1 MKKFL
6 SLLLT
11 LCLLLGVLPSQALAY
26 VGDILPSTGSTVTTE
41 TRADGTLVLQND
53 YIRVT
58 LNKHDGSLTTSPAAT
73 ADSANSIDRQKPY
86 CEFIIYGSYGYGKA
100 HPATL
105 RLKSAEFVDTTPNG
119 TAKAIKAVYDLTVNL
134 SGKSVAATTAVY
146 YELVQLKENE
156 TSADTWGVLTS
167 IDNIKINNNR
177 DDLFGSLTGDMG
189 VIWGYTLD
197 GFSGMGHANA
207 TDGPA
212 IKMSRTVYNQDKQA
226 EISTECSVLTSKVEN
241 LDTWQSFPQGGDWC
255 YNYITE
261 VYVDGYAWANP
272 FVGLSG
278 YYENKTIKAYLP
290 DTVSVTPGSN
300 PNSTRV
306 ECRNDIG
313 YYFSDGE
320 DYPNSQ
326 RFLWGFRNLAKGAE
340 DVPSEPDKV
349 DISINAQRLAAFAN
363 GNGGVTVE
371 YVADDAA
378 LDVLKQQYGNP
389 IAIISGEYESKNG
402 TDFTFT
408 GGAALLSPSVT
419 ATWDKSNGK
428 LIIKKDGT
436 IEHSGLSLNAPSF
449 KFYQPNSGSGKD
461 LEIKLTQ
468 DGFSFEID
476 PEKNDAV
483 IYVDIPYA
491 TAKLENAAAD
501 AAGNLVFSG
510 EIGFQTVFEGA
521 AFTLEEL
528 GYGLNEKNEFTVN
541 GVHATG
547 EFDTA
552 KTLSLELA
560 KVEGE
565 VNTFKG
571 EERYAFSLELNA
583 FDLFETEAELAL
595 ERASNGGLL
604 PDELWFYV
612 KASPGIV
619 LVPPV
624 PVGQLNGGGAG
635 FKDLAATVN
644 GDYFAIPPI
653 KLRGALT
660 GRYLHLIEGTGN
672 VVIGPSEISLKATDV
687 GLVGAGEATQIIDS
701 FGYTLKLNGQERTYE
716 GTNYKGIYFAG
727 SEELALALPSKAL
740 NVIALDSAIELGA
753 FGGVNDKKENLYLG
767 IGANGTVIGTLQFPN
782 NFFIPCL
789 RGKALSRTDVELILG
804 GQTVIPIKG
813 VSVDEGMK
821 QAFGNIDVYL
831 GAMTQTTNWLY
842 DVRAWVIIP
851 NIIETNFR
859 MGEGWDIEGTLF
871 SKLDTW
877 DWTEHGVEPV
887 VQAMSLEDSEDTV
900 LMSSPSPTEQAASL
914 EAVGESTPTSNTNS
928 TEPAASLED
937 TGESVPANSTNST
950 EQTAPMEDAGESAPA
965 NSTNS
970 TEQTAPME
978 DAGES
983 VPANSMNSTEPAAS
997 LEDTGE
1003 SVPAN
1008 STNSTEQTAPMEDAG
1023 ESVPANS
1030 TNSTEQAASSEDTG
1044 ESVPAN
1050 STNST
1055 EQAASSE
1062 DTGESAP
1069 ANSMNPTVIAV
1080 NAGTDETPYILLA
1093 FDSSITEEQIKGAL
1107 KIKKDSQDIDINWL
1121 GDSTEI
1127 DSNSAINADTD
1138 IIKNNEDG
1146 KEYRVAILRLKEGGS
1161 YQVDTGD
1168 LALQKSESASVTSF
1182 EKLNLTLNNNQVS
1195 GEIKYA
1201 EENTKYVLRTYF
1213 ANAEGGADYLIDEQE
1228 ITNSSSISVNIP
1240 SMGALAPSGE
1250 YYVTSFLMTEKS
1262 VESIDENGE
1271 KETLTGLVAID
1282 HQQFNTQV
1290 SYQNQNQPTAPRTV
1304 TLELAGNEV
1313 MTATWG
1319 AVTDADGYAVTI
1331 YQKDGNDWID
1341 TGFGYDLDKE
1351 TTSIN
1356 MALTVGGEETTKSKN
1371 LSENETYKVGVSAY
1385 KTIEGGK
1392 YYSAETESAEN
1403 GVYLPEYTP
1412 LDMMLSVNGTTCTAD
1427 EHGVY
1432 RAYVD
1437 GKDDV
1442 LTVSCTTENV
1452 TYKVTRMDKTSDNEI
1467 STDSDGAYPIPNF
1480 EGSLMFKIDGISEI
1494 ENSTAKDVTSVFLL
1508 VSVDK
1513 TAPVLTLSDPVFYA
1527 DMTTGAYQITG
1538 TADAGSKIIYGNDGA
1553 SVNAGSDG
1561 TFTIPGTLDENSGV
1575 LSLCAQDSAGNKSTS
1590 RFALITKQNTATEF
1604 IVTFD
1609 GNGGMPSVGS
1619 MTTTNQKLTSL
1630 PSASQSKHS
1639 FDGWY
1644 TEKSGGTKI
1653 TTDTVFH
1660 ADTIVYAHW
1669 TYTGGGGGS
1678 SSGGSSSNDG
1688 EGSVNNDATIIQRPD
1703 VNEPNVP
1710 TTAQSEKVKTD
1721 AKGNVTIT
1729 NPMVSDAIKAAKDD
1743 AKKHGNQ
1750 KNGVAVEVPVEIDK
1764 KLDGVQITLKADA
1777 LDTLVKENVKRFTID
1792 TDRMTDFGFTLDTL
1806 KELNRQT
1813 SGDIILKVKKTTV
1826 SSIEAKATIGNRPVY
1841 DISLWEVKN
1850 GKETKLSNL
1859 NGKTISIAIPYT
1871 PAKNEQTGNLYAVS
1885 VDGNGKPQWITK
1897 SNYDADQKAVI
1908 FELTQPGVYG
1918 VGYDAKMPA
1927 FTDIENH
1934 WAKDNILFVVS
1945 RGLLNGTSET
1955 TFSPNTGMT
1964 RGMFVTALGRLAGV
1978 DPADYQSGKFT
1989 DVKADAYYAPY
2000 VNWAA
2005 KTGIVS
2011 GTTDTTFAPDT
2022 NINREQMAVIM
2033 KNYAV
2038 KLGYTVPKAL
2048 EAVTF
2053 ADNAS
2058 ISSWAKEAVKSMQ
2071 QAGILAGK
2079 TNNRFDPAGTATRAE
2094 VATVLRRFVEIV
2106 IDPQTAN
2113 GWR

>member
-11 LCLLLGVLPSQALAY
+11 LCLLLGILPSQALAY

-197 GFSGMGHANA
+197 AFSGMGHANA

-212 IKMSRTVYNQDKQA
+212 IKMSRTVYNYDEQV
-226 EISTECSVLTSKVEN
+226 EISTESSVLTSKVEN
-241 LDTWQSFPQGGDWC
+241 LDTWQSFSQGTDWC

-261 VYVDGYAWANP
+261 VYVDGYTWANP

-290 DTVSVTPGSN
+290 DTVSVTPGNN

-378 LDVLKQQYGNP
+378 LDALKKQYGNP
-389 IAIISGEYESKNG
+389 VALISGEYESKNG
-402 TDFTFT
+402 AEFTFT

-476 PEKNDAV
+476 PGKNDAV

-491 TAKLENAAAD
+491 TAKLEQATAD

-521 AFTLEEL
+521 SFTLEEL

-571 EERYAFSLELNA
+571 KEKYAFSLELNA
-583 FDLFETEAELAL
+583 FDLFETEAELEL
-595 ERASNGGLL
+595 TRSQKDGSLL
-604 PDELWFYV
+604 PNTLYFYV
-612 KASPGIV
+612 AASPGIP
-619 LVPPV
+619 LIPPV

-635 FKDLAATVN
+635 FSNLADTVN
-644 GDYFAIPPI
+644 GDYFAIPPL
-653 KLRGALT
+653 KLRGTLKGT
-660 GRYLHLIEGTGN
+660 YLHLIEGKGD
-672 VVIGPSEISLKATDV
+672 VVIGPSEISLTASDV
-687 GLVGAGEATQIIDS
+687 GIVGTNASIIDS
-701 FGYTLKLNGQERTYE
+701 FGYSLKLNGQERTYN
-716 GTNYKGIYFAG
+716 GTDYTGIYFVG
-727 SEELALALPSKAL
+727 SEALELDLP
-740 NVIALDSAIELGA
+740 NTEIDVFILDTSIELGA
-753 FGGVNDKKENLYLG
+753 FGGTGTKNDKQHLYLA
-767 IGANGTVIGTLQFPN
+767 IGANAVVKSKVQVPSDVPVIGGWKL
-782 NFFIPCL
+782 
-789 RGKALSRTDVELILG
+789 GSWDVDLIVG
-804 GQTVIPIKG
+804 GQTEFPIKD

-821 QAFGNIDVYL
+821 QAFSNIDVYL
-831 GAMTQTTNWLY
+831 GAMTGVYAGIIDARL
-842 DVRAWVIIP
+842 WVLVP
-851 NIIETNFR
+851 NIVETNFR
-859 MGEGWDIEGTLF
+859 RGGGWDVETKWFGRLPE
-871 SKLDTW
+871 W
-877 DWTEHGVEPV
+877 DWSEKGVEPV
-887 VQAMSLEDSEDTV
+887 AQAMSLEDSEDTV

-937 TGESVPANSTNST
+937 PGESGPAT
-950 EQTAPMEDAGESAPA
+950 
-965 NSTNS
+965 
-970 TEQTAPME
+970 
-978 DAGES
+978 
-983 VPANSMNSTEPAAS
+983 
-997 LEDTGE
+997 
-1003 SVPAN
+1003 

-1044 ESVPAN
+1044 ESAPAN

-1055 EQAASSE
+1055 EI
-1062 DTGESAP
+1062 TVSAD
-1069 ANSMNPTVIAV
+1069 
-1080 NAGTDETPYILLA
+1080 TDETPYILLA
-1093 FDSSITEEQIKGAL
+1093 FENTVTEEQIKNSLSVTKQNSSDKLEIHWVNYDTENSEDGQIDEN
-1107 KIKKDSQDIDINWL
+1107 KDINA
-1121 GDSTEI
+1121 T
-1127 DSNSAINADTD
+1127 TD
-1138 IIKNNEDG
+1138 IIHNKTDNKD
-1146 KEYRVAILRLKEGGS
+1146 YRVAILRLKDAGT
-1161 YQVDTGD
+1161 YQVNTGSLSLDT
-1168 LALQKSESASVTSF
+1168 QKSQGVSIAPF
-1182 EKLNLTLNNNQVS
+1182 EELELTLNNQQVS

-1213 ANAEGGADYLIDEQE
+1213 AKEKGGADYLIDEQE

-1282 HQQFNTQV
+1282 HQQFNTRV
-1290 SYQNQNQPTAPRTV
+1290 SYQNQNQPTAPQTV
-1304 TLELAGNEV
+1304 TLELAGNEI

-1371 LSENETYKVGVSAY
+1371 LSANETYKVGVSAY

-1412 LDMMLSVNGTTCTAD
+1412 LDMMLFVNGTTCTAD

-1480 EGSLMFKIDGISEI
+1480 EGNLMFKIDGISEI

-1513 TAPVLTLSDPVFYA
+1513 TAPMLTLSDPVFYA

-1538 TADAGSKIIYGNDGA
+1538 TADAGSKIIYGDDGA

-1644 TEKSGGTKI
+1644 TEKSGGIKI
-1653 TTDTVFH
+1653 TTDTIFH

-1826 SSIEAKATIGNRPVY
+1826 SSIEAKVTIGNRPVY

-1871 PAKNEQTGNLYAVS
+1871 PTKNEQTGNLYAVS

-1897 SNYDADQKAVI
+1897 SNYNADQKAVI

-2058 ISSWAKEAVKSMQ
+2058 ISSWAKEAVESMQ

-2094 VATVLRRFVEIV
+2094 VATVLWRFVEII

-2113 GWR
+2113 G

>member
-11 LCLLLGVLPSQALAY
+11 LCLLLGILPSQALAY

-197 GFSGMGHANA
+197 AFSGMGHANA

-212 IKMSRTVYNQDKQA
+212 IKMSRTVYNYDEQV
-226 EISTECSVLTSKVEN
+226 EISTESSVLTSKVEN
-241 LDTWQSFPQGGDWC
+241 LDTWQSFSQGTDWC

-261 VYVDGYAWANP
+261 VYVDGYTWANP

-290 DTVSVTPGSN
+290 DTVSVTPGNN

-378 LDVLKQQYGNP
+378 LDALKKQYGNP
-389 IAIISGEYESKNG
+389 VALISGEYESKNG
-402 TDFTFT
+402 AEFTFT

-476 PEKNDAV
+476 PGKNDAV

-491 TAKLENAAAD
+491 TAKLEQATAD

-521 AFTLEEL
+521 SFTLEEL

-571 EERYAFSLELNA
+571 KEKYAFSLELNA
-583 FDLFETEAELAL
+583 FDLFETEAELEL
-595 ERASNGGLL
+595 TRSQKDGSLL
-604 PDELWFYV
+604 PNTLYFYV
-612 KASPGIV
+612 AASPGIP
-619 LVPPV
+619 LIPPV

-635 FKDLAATVN
+635 FSNLADTVN
-644 GDYFAIPPI
+644 GDYFAIPPL
-653 KLRGALT
+653 KLRGTLKGT
-660 GRYLHLIEGTGN
+660 YLHLIEGKGD
-672 VVIGPSEISLKATDV
+672 VVIGPSEISLTASDV
-687 GLVGAGEATQIIDS
+687 GIVGTNASIIDS
-701 FGYTLKLNGQERTYE
+701 FGYSLKLNGQERTYN
-716 GTNYKGIYFAG
+716 GTDYTGIYFVG
-727 SEELALALPSKAL
+727 SEALELDLP
-740 NVIALDSAIELGA
+740 NTEIDVFILDTSIELGA
-753 FGGVNDKKENLYLG
+753 FGGTGTKNDKQHLYLA
-767 IGANGTVIGTLQFPN
+767 IGANAVVKSKVQVPSDVPVIGGWKL
-782 NFFIPCL
+782 
-789 RGKALSRTDVELILG
+789 GSWDVDLIVG
-804 GQTVIPIKG
+804 GQTEFPIKD

-821 QAFGNIDVYL
+821 QAFSNIDVYL
-831 GAMTQTTNWLY
+831 GAMTGVYAGIIDARL
-842 DVRAWVIIP
+842 WVLVP
-851 NIIETNFR
+851 NIVETNFR
-859 MGEGWDIEGTLF
+859 RGGGWDVETKWFGRLPE
-871 SKLDTW
+871 W
-877 DWTEHGVEPV
+877 DWSEKGVEPV
-887 VQAMSLEDSEDTV
+887 AQAMSLEDSEDTV

-950 EQTAPMEDAGESAPA
+950 EQTAPMEDAGES
-965 NSTNS
+965 
-970 TEQTAPME
+970 
-978 DAGES
+978 
-983 VPANSMNSTEPAAS
+983 
-997 LEDTGE
+997 
-1003 SVPAN
+1003 
-1008 STNSTEQTAPMEDAG
+1008 
-1023 ESVPANS
+1023 
-1030 TNSTEQAASSEDTG
+1030 
-1044 ESVPAN
+1044 VPAN

-1069 ANSMNPTVIAV
+1069 ANSTNSTEITVSAD
-1080 NAGTDETPYILLA
+1080 TDETPYILLA
-1093 FDSSITEEQIKGAL
+1093 FENTVTEAQIKNSLSVTKQNSSDKLEIHWVNYDTENSEDGQIDEN
-1107 KIKKDSQDIDINWL
+1107 KDINA
-1121 GDSTEI
+1121 T
-1127 DSNSAINADTD
+1127 TD
-1138 IIKNNEDG
+1138 IIHNKTDNKD
-1146 KEYRVAILRLKEGGS
+1146 YRVAILRLKDAGT
-1161 YQVDTGD
+1161 YQVNTGSLSLDT
-1168 LALQKSESASVTSF
+1168 QKSQGVSIAPF
-1182 EKLNLTLNNNQVS
+1182 EELELTLNNQQVS

-1213 ANAEGGADYLIDEQE
+1213 AKEKGGADYLIDEQE

-1282 HQQFNTQV
+1282 HQQFNTRV
-1290 SYQNQNQPTAPRTV
+1290 SYQNQNQPTAPQTV
-1304 TLELAGNEV
+1304 TLELAGNEI

-1371 LSENETYKVGVSAY
+1371 LSANETYKVGVSAY

-1412 LDMMLSVNGTTCTAD
+1412 LDMMLFVNGTTCTAD

-1480 EGSLMFKIDGISEI
+1480 EGNLMFKIDGISEI

-1513 TAPVLTLSDPVFYA
+1513 TAPMLTLSDPVFYA

-1538 TADAGSKIIYGNDGA
+1538 TADAGSKIIYGDDGA

-1609 GNGGMPSVGS
+1609 GNGGTPSVGS

-1630 PSASQSKHS
+1630 PSASRSGSYS

-2094 VATVLRRFVEIV
+2094 VATVLWRFVEII

-2113 GWR
+2113 G

>member
-1897 SNYDADQKAVI
+1897 SSYDADQKAVI
-1908 FELTQPGVYG
+1908 FELTISVFT
-1918 VGYDAKMPA
+1918 AWATRTMPA
-1927 FTDIENH
+1927 FTDMNNH

-1945 RGLLNGTSET
+1945 RGLLNGTSDT

-1978 DPADYQSGKFT
+1978 DPD
-1989 DVKADAYYAPY
+1989 
-2000 VNWAA
+2000 
-2005 KTGIVS
+2005 
-2011 GTTDTTFAPDT
+2011 
-2022 NINREQMAVIM
+2022 
-2033 KNYAV
+2033 
-2038 KLGYTVPKAL
+2038 
-2048 EAVTF
+2048 
-2053 ADNAS
+2053 
-2058 ISSWAKEAVKSMQ
+2058 
-2071 QAGILAGK
+2071 
-2079 TNNRFDPAGTATRAE
+2079 
-2094 VATVLRRFVEIV
+2094 
-2106 IDPQTAN
+2106 
-2113 GWR
+2113 

>member
-11 LCLLLGVLPSQALAY
+11 LCLLLGILPSQALAY

-197 GFSGMGHANA
+197 AFSGMGHANA

-212 IKMSRTVYNQDKQA
+212 IKMSRTVYNYDEQV
-226 EISTECSVLTSKVEN
+226 EISTESSVLTSKVEN
-241 LDTWQSFPQGGDWC
+241 LDTWQSFSQGTDWC

-261 VYVDGYAWANP
+261 VYVDGYTWANP

-290 DTVSVTPGSN
+290 DTVSVTPGNN

-378 LDVLKQQYGNP
+378 LDALKKQYGNP
-389 IAIISGEYESKNG
+389 VALISGEYESKNG
-402 TDFTFT
+402 AEFTFT

-476 PEKNDAV
+476 PGKNDAV

-491 TAKLENAAAD
+491 TAKLEQATAD

-521 AFTLEEL
+521 SFTLEEL

-571 EERYAFSLELNA
+571 KEKYAFSLELNA
-583 FDLFETEAELAL
+583 FDLFETEAELEL
-595 ERASNGGLL
+595 TRSQKDGSLL
-604 PDELWFYV
+604 PNTLYFYV
-612 KASPGIV
+612 AASPGIP
-619 LVPPV
+619 LIPPV

-635 FKDLAATVN
+635 FSNLADTVN
-644 GDYFAIPPI
+644 GDYFAIPPL
-653 KLRGALT
+653 KLRGTLKGT
-660 GRYLHLIEGTGN
+660 YLHLIEGKGD
-672 VVIGPSEISLKATDV
+672 VVIGPSEISLTASDV
-687 GLVGAGEATQIIDS
+687 GIVGTNASIIDS
-701 FGYTLKLNGQERTYE
+701 FGYSLKLNGQERTYN
-716 GTNYKGIYFAG
+716 GTDYTGIYFVG
-727 SEELALALPSKAL
+727 SEALELDLP
-740 NVIALDSAIELGA
+740 NTEIDVFILDTSIELGA
-753 FGGVNDKKENLYLG
+753 FGGTGTKNDKQHLYLA
-767 IGANGTVIGTLQFPN
+767 IGANAVVKSKVQVPSDVPVIGGWKL
-782 NFFIPCL
+782 
-789 RGKALSRTDVELILG
+789 GSWDVDLIVG
-804 GQTVIPIKG
+804 GQTEFPIKD

-821 QAFGNIDVYL
+821 QAFSNIDVYL
-831 GAMTQTTNWLY
+831 GAMTGVYAGIIDARL
-842 DVRAWVIIP
+842 WVLVP
-851 NIIETNFR
+851 NIVETNFR
-859 MGEGWDIEGTLF
+859 RGGGWDVETKWFGRLPE
-871 SKLDTW
+871 W
-877 DWTEHGVEPV
+877 DWSEKGVEPV
-887 VQAMSLEDSEDTV
+887 AQAMSLEDSEDTV

-950 EQTAPMEDAGESAPA
+950 EQTAPMEDAGES
-965 NSTNS
+965 
-970 TEQTAPME
+970 
-978 DAGES
+978 
-983 VPANSMNSTEPAAS
+983 
-997 LEDTGE
+997 
-1003 SVPAN
+1003 
-1008 STNSTEQTAPMEDAG
+1008 
-1023 ESVPANS
+1023 
-1030 TNSTEQAASSEDTG
+1030 
-1044 ESVPAN
+1044 VPAN

-1069 ANSMNPTVIAV
+1069 ANSTNSTEITVSAD
-1080 NAGTDETPYILLA
+1080 TDETPYILLA
-1093 FDSSITEEQIKGAL
+1093 FENTVTEAQIKNSLSVTKQNSSDKLEIHWVNYDTENSEDGQIDEN
-1107 KIKKDSQDIDINWL
+1107 KDINA
-1121 GDSTEI
+1121 T
-1127 DSNSAINADTD
+1127 TD
-1138 IIKNNEDG
+1138 IIHNKTDNKD
-1146 KEYRVAILRLKEGGS
+1146 YRVAILRLKDAGT
-1161 YQVDTGD
+1161 YQVNTGSLSLDT
-1168 LALQKSESASVTSF
+1168 QKSQGVSIAPF
-1182 EKLNLTLNNNQVS
+1182 EELELTLNNQQVS

-1213 ANAEGGADYLIDEQE
+1213 AKEKGGADYLIDEQE

-1282 HQQFNTQV
+1282 HQQFNTRV
-1290 SYQNQNQPTAPRTV
+1290 SYQNQNQPTAPQTV
-1304 TLELAGNEV
+1304 TLELAGNEI

-1371 LSENETYKVGVSAY
+1371 LSANETYKVGVSAY

-1412 LDMMLSVNGTTCTAD
+1412 LDMMLFVNGTTCTAD

-1480 EGSLMFKIDGISEI
+1480 EGNLMFKIDGISEI

-1513 TAPVLTLSDPVFYA
+1513 TAPMLTLSDPVFYA

-1538 TADAGSKIIYGNDGA
+1538 TADAGSKIIYGDDGA

-1609 GNGGMPSVGS
+1609 GNGGTPSVGS

-2094 VATVLRRFVEIV
+2094 VATVLWRFVEII

-2113 GWR
+2113 G

>member
-1 MKKFL
+1 MIKFL

-11 LCLLLGVLPSQALAY
+11 LCLLLGILPSQALAY

-212 IKMSRTVYNQDKQA
+212 IKMSRTVYNYDEQV
-226 EISTECSVLTSKVEN
+226 EISTESSVLTSKVEN
-241 LDTWQSFPQGGDWC
+241 LDTWQSFSQGTDWC

-261 VYVDGYAWANP
+261 VYVDGYTWANP

-378 LDVLKQQYGNP
+378 LDALKKQYGNP
-389 IAIISGEYESKNG
+389 VALISGEYESKNG
-402 TDFTFT
+402 AEFTFT

-476 PEKNDAV
+476 PGKNDAV

-491 TAKLENAAAD
+491 TAKLEQATAD

-521 AFTLEEL
+521 SFTLEEL
-528 GYGLNEKNEFTVN
+528 GYGLNEKNEFTVIRD
-541 GVHATG
+541 HATG

-571 EERYAFSLELNA
+571 KEKYAFSLELNA
-583 FDLFETEAELAL
+583 FDLFETEAELEL
-595 ERASNGGLL
+595 TRSQKDGSLL
-604 PDELWFYV
+604 PNTLYFYV
-612 KASPGIV
+612 AASPGIP
-619 LVPPV
+619 LIPPV

-635 FKDLAATVN
+635 FSNLADTVN
-644 GDYFAIPPI
+644 GDYFAIPPL
-653 KLRGALT
+653 KLRGTLKGT
-660 GRYLHLIEGTGN
+660 YLHLIEGKGD
-672 VVIGPSEISLKATDV
+672 VVIGPSEISLTASDV
-687 GLVGAGEATQIIDS
+687 GIVGTNASIIDS
-701 FGYTLKLNGQERTYE
+701 FGYSLKLNGQERTYN
-716 GTNYKGIYFAG
+716 GTDYTGIYFVG
-727 SEELALALPSKAL
+727 SEALELDLP
-740 NVIALDSAIELGA
+740 NTEIDVFILDTSIELGA
-753 FGGVNDKKENLYLG
+753 FGGTGTKNDKQHLYLA
-767 IGANGTVIGTLQFPN
+767 IGANAVVKSKVQVPSDVPVIGGWKL
-782 NFFIPCL
+782 
-789 RGKALSRTDVELILG
+789 GSWDVDLIVG
-804 GQTVIPIKG
+804 GQTEFPIKD

-821 QAFGNIDVYL
+821 QAFSNIDVYL
-831 GAMTQTTNWLY
+831 GAMTGVYAGIIDARL
-842 DVRAWVIIP
+842 WVLVP
-851 NIIETNFR
+851 NIVETNFR
-859 MGEGWDIEGTLF
+859 RGGGWDVETKWFGRLPE
-871 SKLDTW
+871 W
-877 DWTEHGVEPV
+877 DWSEKGVEPV
-887 VQAMSLEDSEDTV
+887 AQAMSLEDSEDTV

-928 TEPAASLED
+928 TEPAASL
-937 TGESVPANSTNST
+937 
-950 EQTAPMEDAGESAPA
+950 
-965 NSTNS
+965 
-970 TEQTAPME
+970 
-978 DAGES
+978 
-983 VPANSMNSTEPAAS
+983 
-997 LEDTGE
+997 
-1003 SVPAN
+1003 
-1008 STNSTEQTAPMEDAG
+1008 
-1023 ESVPANS
+1023 
-1030 TNSTEQAASSEDTG
+1030 EDTG

-1290 SYQNQNQPTAPRTV
+1290 SYQNQNQPTAPQTV
-1304 TLELAGNEV
+1304 TLELAGNEI

-1480 EGSLMFKIDGISEI
+1480 EGNLMFKIDGISEI

-1513 TAPVLTLSDPVFYA
+1513 TAPMLTLSDPVFYA

-1538 TADAGSKIIYGNDGA
+1538 TADAGSKIIYGDDGA

-1609 GNGGMPSVGS
+1609 GNGGTPSVGS

-1669 TYTGGGGGS
+1669 TYT
-1678 SSGGSSSNDG
+1678 GGSSSNDG

-1743 AKKHGNQ
+1743 TKKHGNQ

-1764 KLDGVQITLKADA
+1764 KLDSVQITLKADA

-1871 PAKNEQTGNLYAVS
+1871 PAKNEQPGNLYAVS

-1897 SNYDADQKAVI
+1897 SSYDADQKAVI
-1908 FELTQPGVYG
+1908 FELIQPGVYG

-1964 RGMFVTALGRLAGV
+1964 RGMFVTALGRLACV

-2011 GTTDTTFAPDT
+2011 GTPYTTFAPDT

-2094 VATVLRRFVEIV
+2094 VATVLRRFVEII

-2113 GWR
+2113 GWQQNDSGQ

>member
-11 LCLLLGVLPSQALAY
+11 LCLLLGILPSQALAY

-197 GFSGMGHANA
+197 AFSGMGHANA

-212 IKMSRTVYNQDKQA
+212 IKMSRTVYNYDEQV
-226 EISTECSVLTSKVEN
+226 EISTESSVLTSKVEN
-241 LDTWQSFPQGGDWC
+241 LDTWQSFSQGTDWC

-261 VYVDGYAWANP
+261 VYVDGYTWANP

-290 DTVSVTPGSN
+290 DTVSVTPGNN

-378 LDVLKQQYGNP
+378 LDALKKQYGNP
-389 IAIISGEYESKNG
+389 VALISGEYESKNG
-402 TDFTFT
+402 AEFTFT

-476 PEKNDAV
+476 PGKNDAV

-491 TAKLENAAAD
+491 TAKLEQATAD

-521 AFTLEEL
+521 SFTLEEL

-571 EERYAFSLELNA
+571 KEKYAFSLELNA
-583 FDLFETEAELAL
+583 FDLFETEAELEL
-595 ERASNGGLL
+595 TRSQKDGSLL
-604 PDELWFYV
+604 PNTLYFYV
-612 KASPGIV
+612 AASPGIP
-619 LVPPV
+619 LIPPV

-635 FKDLAATVN
+635 FSNLADTVN
-644 GDYFAIPPI
+644 GDYFAIPPL
-653 KLRGALT
+653 KLRGTLKGT
-660 GRYLHLIEGTGN
+660 YLHLIEGKGD
-672 VVIGPSEISLKATDV
+672 VVIGPSEISLTASDV
-687 GLVGAGEATQIIDS
+687 GIVGTNASIIDS
-701 FGYTLKLNGQERTYE
+701 FGYSLKLNGQERTYN
-716 GTNYKGIYFAG
+716 GTDYTGIYFVG
-727 SEELALALPSKAL
+727 SEALELDLP
-740 NVIALDSAIELGA
+740 NTEIDVFILDTSIELGA
-753 FGGVNDKKENLYLG
+753 FGGTGTKNDKQHLYLA
-767 IGANGTVIGTLQFPN
+767 IGANAVVKSKVQVPSDVPVIGGWKL
-782 NFFIPCL
+782 
-789 RGKALSRTDVELILG
+789 GSWDVDLIVG
-804 GQTVIPIKG
+804 GQTEFPIKD

-821 QAFGNIDVYL
+821 QAFSNIDVYL
-831 GAMTQTTNWLY
+831 GAMTGVYAGIIDARL
-842 DVRAWVIIP
+842 WVLVP
-851 NIIETNFR
+851 NIVETNFR
-859 MGEGWDIEGTLF
+859 RGGGWDVETKWFGRLPE
-871 SKLDTW
+871 W
-877 DWTEHGVEPV
+877 DWSEKGVEPV
-887 VQAMSLEDSEDTV
+887 AQAMSLEDSEDTV

-950 EQTAPMEDAGESAPA
+950 EQTAPMEDAGES
-965 NSTNS
+965 
-970 TEQTAPME
+970 
-978 DAGES
+978 
-983 VPANSMNSTEPAAS
+983 
-997 LEDTGE
+997 
-1003 SVPAN
+1003 
-1008 STNSTEQTAPMEDAG
+1008 
-1023 ESVPANS
+1023 
-1030 TNSTEQAASSEDTG
+1030 
-1044 ESVPAN
+1044 VPAN

-1069 ANSMNPTVIAV
+1069 ANSTNSTEITVSAD
-1080 NAGTDETPYILLA
+1080 TDETPYILLA
-1093 FDSSITEEQIKGAL
+1093 FENTVTEEQIKNSLSVTKQNSSDKLEIHWVNYDTENSEDGQIDEN
-1107 KIKKDSQDIDINWL
+1107 KDINA
-1121 GDSTEI
+1121 T
-1127 DSNSAINADTD
+1127 TD
-1138 IIKNNEDG
+1138 IIHNKTDNKD
-1146 KEYRVAILRLKEGGS
+1146 YRVAILRLKDAGT
-1161 YQVDTGD
+1161 YQVNTGSLSLDT
-1168 LALQKSESASVTSF
+1168 QKSQGVSIAPF
-1182 EKLNLTLNNNQVS
+1182 EELELTLNNQQVS

-1213 ANAEGGADYLIDEQE
+1213 AKEKGGADYLIDEQE

-1282 HQQFNTQV
+1282 HQQFNTRV
-1290 SYQNQNQPTAPRTV
+1290 SYQNQNQPTAPQTV
-1304 TLELAGNEV
+1304 TLELAGNEI

-1371 LSENETYKVGVSAY
+1371 LSANETYKVGVSAY

-1392 YYSAETESAEN
+1392 YYSAETESTEN

-1412 LDMMLSVNGTTCTAD
+1412 LDMMLFVNGTTCTAD

-1480 EGSLMFKIDGISEI
+1480 EGNLMFKIDGISEI

-1513 TAPVLTLSDPVFYA
+1513 TAPMLTLSDPVFYA

-1609 GNGGMPSVGS
+1609 GNGGTPSVGN

-1669 TYTGGGGGS
+1669 TYT
-1678 SSGGSSSNDG
+1678 GGSSSNDG

-1764 KLDGVQITLKADA
+1764 KLDSVQITLKADA

-1871 PAKNEQTGNLYAVS
+1871 PTKNEQTGNLYAVS

-1897 SNYDADQKAVI
+1897 SNYNADQKAVI

-2058 ISSWAKEAVKSMQ
+2058 ISSWAKEAVESMQ

-2094 VATVLRRFVEIV
+2094 VATVLWRFVEII

-2113 GWR
+2113 G

>member
-11 LCLLLGVLPSQALAY
+11 LCLLLGILPSQALAY

-349 DISINAQRLAAFAN
+349 DISINAQRLATFAN

-476 PEKNDAV
+476 PGKNDAV

-491 TAKLENAAAD
+491 AAKLEQATAD

-510 EIGFQTVFEGA
+510 EIGFQTIFEGA
-521 AFTLEEL
+521 EFTLEEL

-547 EFDTA
+547 SFNTA
-552 KTLSLELA
+552 DLLTLDLMG
-560 KVEGE
+560 VEGE

-950 EQTAPMEDAGESAPA
+950 EQ
-965 NSTNS
+965 
-970 TEQTAPME
+970 
-978 DAGES
+978 
-983 VPANSMNSTEPAAS
+983 
-997 LEDTGE
+997 
-1003 SVPAN
+1003 
-1008 STNSTEQTAPMEDAG
+1008 
-1023 ESVPANS
+1023 
-1030 TNSTEQAASSEDTG
+1030 
-1044 ESVPAN
+1044 
-1050 STNST
+1050 
-1055 EQAASSE
+1055 AASSE

-1168 LALQKSESASVTSF
+1168 LALQKSESASVTPF

-1290 SYQNQNQPTAPRTV
+1290 SYQNQNQPTAPQTV
-1304 TLELAGNEV
+1304 TPELAGNEI

-1561 TFTIPGTLDENSGV
+1561 TFTIPGTLDKNSGV

-1609 GNGGMPSVGS
+1609 GNGGTPSVGN

-1669 TYTGGGGGS
+1669 TYT
-1678 SSGGSSSNDG
+1678 GGSSSNDG

-1743 AKKHGNQ
+1743 TKKHGNQ

-1897 SNYDADQKAVI
+1897 SSYDADQKAVI
-1908 FELTQPGVYG
+1908 FELIQPGVYG

-2113 GWR
+2113 GWQ

>member
-11 LCLLLGVLPSQALAY
+11 LCLLLGILPSQALAY

-197 GFSGMGHANA
+197 AFSGMGHANA

-212 IKMSRTVYNQDKQA
+212 IKMSRAVYNYDEQV
-226 EISTECSVLTSKVEN
+226 EISTESSVLTSKVEN
-241 LDTWQSFPQGGDWC
+241 LDTWQSFSQGTDWC

-261 VYVDGYAWANP
+261 VYVDGYTWANP

-278 YYENKTIKAYLP
+278 YYKNKTIKAYLP
-290 DTVSVTPGSN
+290 DTVSVTPGNN

-313 YYFSDGE
+313 YYFSGDE
-320 DYPNSQ
+320 NYPSSQ

-378 LDVLKQQYGNP
+378 LDALKKQYGNP
-389 IAIISGEYESKNG
+389 VALISGEYESKNG
-402 TDFTFT
+402 AEFTFT

-449 KFYQPNSGSGKD
+449 KFYQPNSGSSKD

-476 PEKNDAV
+476 PGKNDAV

-491 TAKLENAAAD
+491 TAKLEQAAD
-501 AAGNLVFSG
+501 AVGNLVFSG

-521 AFTLEEL
+521 SFTLEEL

-547 EFDTA
+547 SFDTA
-552 KTLSLELA
+552 EMLALELA
-560 KVEGE
+560 EVAGE
-565 VNTFKG
+565 VNTFEGK
-571 EERYAFSLELNA
+571 EKYAFSLELNA
-583 FDLFETEAELAL
+583 FDLFETEAELEL
-595 ERASNGGLL
+595 TRSQKDGSLL
-604 PDELWFYV
+604 PNTLYFYV
-612 KASPGIV
+612 AASPGIP
-619 LVPPV
+619 LIPPV
-624 PVGQLNGGGAG
+624 PIGQLNGGGAG
-635 FKDLAATVN
+635 FSNLADTVN
-644 GDYFAIPPI
+644 GDYFAIPPL
-653 KLRGALT
+653 KLRGTLKGT
-660 GRYLHLIEGTGN
+660 YLHLIEGKGDI
-672 VVIGPSEISLKATDV
+672 VIGPSEISLTASDV
-687 GLVGAGEATQIIDS
+687 GIVGTNASIIDS
-701 FGYTLKLNGQERTYE
+701 FGYSLKLNGQERTYN
-716 GTNYKGIYFAG
+716 GTDYTGIYFVG
-727 SEELALALPSKAL
+727 SEALELNLPNTKID
-740 NVIALDSAIELGA
+740 VFILDTSIELGA
-753 FGGVNDKKENLYLG
+753 FGGAGTKNDTKYLYLG
-767 IGANGTVIGTLQFPN
+767 IGANAVVKSKVQVPSDVPVIGGWKL
-782 NFFIPCL
+782 
-789 RGKALSRTDVELILG
+789 GSWDVDLIVG
-804 GQTVIPIKG
+804 GQTEFPIKD

-821 QAFGNIDVYL
+821 QAFSNIDVYL
-831 GAMTQTTNWLY
+831 GAMTGVYAGIIDARL
-842 DVRAWVIIP
+842 WVLVP
-851 NIIETNFR
+851 NIVETNFR
-859 MGEGWDIEGTLF
+859 RGGGWDVETKWFGRLPE
-871 SKLDTW
+871 W
-877 DWTEHGVEPV
+877 DWSERGVEPV
-887 VQAMSLEDSEDTV
+887 VQAISLEDSEDTV

-950 EQTAPMEDAGESAPA
+950 EQTAPMEDAGESAPTG
-965 NSTNS
+965 N
-970 TEQTAPME
+970 
-978 DAGES
+978 
-983 VPANSMNSTEPAAS
+983 MNSTEPAAS
-997 LEDTGE
+997 L
-1003 SVPAN
+1003 
-1008 STNSTEQTAPMEDAG
+1008 
-1023 ESVPANS
+1023 
-1030 TNSTEQAASSEDTG
+1030 EDTG

-1069 ANSMNPTVIAV
+1069 ANSTNSTEITVSAD
-1080 NAGTDETPYILLA
+1080 TDETPYILLA
-1093 FDSSITEEQIKGAL
+1093 FENTVTEEQIKNSLSVTKQNSSDKL
-1107 KIKKDSQDIDINWL
+1107 KIYWVNYDTENSEDGQIDENKDINA
-1121 GDSTEI
+1121 T
-1127 DSNSAINADTD
+1127 TD
-1138 IIKNNEDG
+1138 IIHNKTDNKD
-1146 KEYRVAILRLKEGGS
+1146 YRVVILRLKDAGT
-1161 YQVDTGD
+1161 YQVNTGSLSLDT
-1168 LALQKSESASVTSF
+1168 QKSQGVSIAPF
-1182 EKLNLTLNNNQVS
+1182 EELELTLNNQQVS

-1201 EENTKYVLRTYF
+1201 EKNTKYVLRTYF
-1213 ANAEGGADYLIDEQE
+1213 TKEKGGADYLIDEQE

-1290 SYQNQNQPTAPRTV
+1290 SYQNQNQPTAPQTV

-1313 MTATWG
+1313 MTAKWD
-1319 AVTDADGYAVTI
+1319 AVTDAEGYAVRI
-1331 YQKDGNDWID
+1331 YQKQSDGTFKD
-1341 TGFGYDLDKE
+1341 TGFGYDLDKN
-1351 TTSIN
+1351 TTSID
-1356 MALTVGGEETTKSKN
+1356 MALTVGGTETAESEN
-1371 LSENETYKVGVSAY
+1371 LSANETYKVSVSAY
-1385 KTIEGGK
+1385 KTVEGGK
-1392 YYSAETESAEN
+1392 YYSTEMESAEKF
-1403 GVYLPEYTP
+1403 LSEYTP

-1467 STDSDGAYPIPNF
+1467 TASQDGSYAIPDF

-1538 TADAGSKIIYGNDGA
+1538 TADAGSKIIYGDDGA

-1609 GNGGMPSVGS
+1609 GNGGTPSVGN

-1653 TTDTVFH
+1653 TTDTIFH

-1826 SSIEAKATIGNRPVY
+1826 SSIEAKVTIGNRPVY

-1871 PAKNEQTGNLYAVS
+1871 PTKNEQTGNLYAVS

-1897 SNYDADQKAVI
+1897 SNYNADQKAVI

-2058 ISSWAKEAVKSMQ
+2058 ISSWAKEAVESMQ

-2094 VATVLRRFVEIV
+2094 VATVLWRFVEII

-2113 GWR
+2113 G

>member
-11 LCLLLGVLPSQALAY
+11 LCLLLGILPSQALAY

-950 EQTAPMEDAGESAPA
+950 EQ
-965 NSTNS
+965 
-970 TEQTAPME
+970 
-978 DAGES
+978 
-983 VPANSMNSTEPAAS
+983 
-997 LEDTGE
+997 
-1003 SVPAN
+1003 
-1008 STNSTEQTAPMEDAG
+1008 
-1023 ESVPANS
+1023 
-1030 TNSTEQAASSEDTG
+1030 
-1044 ESVPAN
+1044 
-1050 STNST
+1050 
-1055 EQAASSE
+1055 AASSE

-1290 SYQNQNQPTAPRTV
+1290 SYQNQNQPTAPQTV

-1452 TYKVTRMDKTSDNEI
+1452 TYKVTRMDKTMLLFRFAGERVRCEGWLPAHFPVDWIRPGTYRPHRSEAIPADRAWCGRECPRALQERSNSRQHCPPYGFHR
-1467 STDSDGAYPIPNF
+1467 STYRDSGCGRQFLQGSFSSPPVHQPRPAQKYDLIDGAY
-1480 EGSLMFKIDGISEI
+1480 
-1494 ENSTAKDVTSVFLL
+1494 
-1508 VSVDK
+1508 
-1513 TAPVLTLSDPVFYA
+1513 
-1527 DMTTGAYQITG
+1527 
-1538 TADAGSKIIYGNDGA
+1538 
-1553 SVNAGSDG
+1553 
-1561 TFTIPGTLDENSGV
+1561 
-1575 LSLCAQDSAGNKSTS
+1575 
-1590 RFALITKQNTATEF
+1590 R
-1604 IVTFD
+1604 
-1609 GNGGMPSVGS
+1609 
-1619 MTTTNQKLTSL
+1619 
-1630 PSASQSKHS
+1630 
-1639 FDGWY
+1639 
-1644 TEKSGGTKI
+1644 
-1653 TTDTVFH
+1653 
-1660 ADTIVYAHW
+1660 
-1669 TYTGGGGGS
+1669 
-1678 SSGGSSSNDG
+1678 
-1688 EGSVNNDATIIQRPD
+1688 
-1703 VNEPNVP
+1703 
-1710 TTAQSEKVKTD
+1710 
-1721 AKGNVTIT
+1721 
-1729 NPMVSDAIKAAKDD
+1729 AA
-1743 AKKHGNQ
+1743 
-1750 KNGVAVEVPVEIDK
+1750 
-1764 KLDGVQITLKADA
+1764 
-1777 LDTLVKENVKRFTID
+1777 
-1792 TDRMTDFGFTLDTL
+1792 
-1806 KELNRQT
+1806 
-1813 SGDIILKVKKTTV
+1813 
-1826 SSIEAKATIGNRPVY
+1826 
-1841 DISLWEVKN
+1841 
-1850 GKETKLSNL
+1850 
-1859 NGKTISIAIPYT
+1859 
-1871 PAKNEQTGNLYAVS
+1871 
-1885 VDGNGKPQWITK
+1885 
-1897 SNYDADQKAVI
+1897 
-1908 FELTQPGVYG
+1908 
-1918 VGYDAKMPA
+1918 
-1927 FTDIENH
+1927 
-1934 WAKDNILFVVS
+1934 
-1945 RGLLNGTSET
+1945 
-1955 TFSPNTGMT
+1955 
-1964 RGMFVTALGRLAGV
+1964 
-1978 DPADYQSGKFT
+1978 
-1989 DVKADAYYAPY
+1989 
-2000 VNWAA
+2000 
-2005 KTGIVS
+2005 
-2011 GTTDTTFAPDT
+2011 
-2022 NINREQMAVIM
+2022 
-2033 KNYAV
+2033 
-2038 KLGYTVPKAL
+2038 
-2048 EAVTF
+2048 
-2053 ADNAS
+2053 
-2058 ISSWAKEAVKSMQ
+2058 
-2071 QAGILAGK
+2071 
-2079 TNNRFDPAGTATRAE
+2079 PAGP
-2094 VATVLRRFVEIV
+2094 L
-2106 IDPQTAN
+2106 Q
-2113 GWR
+2113 WRS

>member
-11 LCLLLGVLPSQALAY
+11 LCLLLGILPSQALAY

-197 GFSGMGHANA
+197 AFSGMGHANA

-212 IKMSRTVYNQDKQA
+212 IKMSRTVYNYDEQV
-226 EISTECSVLTSKVEN
+226 EISTESSVLTSKVEN
-241 LDTWQSFPQGGDWC
+241 LDTWQSFSQGTDWC

-261 VYVDGYAWANP
+261 VYVDGYTWANP

-290 DTVSVTPGSN
+290 DTVSVTPGNN

-378 LDVLKQQYGNP
+378 LDALKKQYGNP
-389 IAIISGEYESKNG
+389 VALISGEYESKNG
-402 TDFTFT
+402 AEFTFT

-476 PEKNDAV
+476 PGKNDAV

-491 TAKLENAAAD
+491 TAKLEQATAD

-521 AFTLEEL
+521 SFTLEEL

-571 EERYAFSLELNA
+571 KEKYAFSLELNA
-583 FDLFETEAELAL
+583 FDLFETEAELEL
-595 ERASNGGLL
+595 TRSQKDGSLL
-604 PDELWFYV
+604 PNTLYFYV
-612 KASPGIV
+612 AASPGIP
-619 LVPPV
+619 LIPPV

-635 FKDLAATVN
+635 FSNLADTVN
-644 GDYFAIPPI
+644 GDYFAIPPL
-653 KLRGALT
+653 KLRGTLKGT
-660 GRYLHLIEGTGN
+660 YLHLIEGKGD
-672 VVIGPSEISLKATDV
+672 VVIGPSEISLTASDV
-687 GLVGAGEATQIIDS
+687 GIVGTNASIIDS
-701 FGYTLKLNGQERTYE
+701 FGYSLKLNGQERTYN
-716 GTNYKGIYFAG
+716 GTDYTGIYFVG
-727 SEELALALPSKAL
+727 SEALELDLP
-740 NVIALDSAIELGA
+740 NTEIDVFILDTSIELGA
-753 FGGVNDKKENLYLG
+753 FGGTGTKNDKQHLYLA
-767 IGANGTVIGTLQFPN
+767 IGANAVVKSKVQVPSDVPVIGGWKL
-782 NFFIPCL
+782 
-789 RGKALSRTDVELILG
+789 GSWDVDLIVG
-804 GQTVIPIKG
+804 GQTEFPIKD

-821 QAFGNIDVYL
+821 QAFSNIDVYL
-831 GAMTQTTNWLY
+831 GAMTGVYAGIIDARL
-842 DVRAWVIIP
+842 WVLVP
-851 NIIETNFR
+851 NIVETNFR
-859 MGEGWDIEGTLF
+859 RGGGWDVETKWFGRLPE
-871 SKLDTW
+871 W
-877 DWTEHGVEPV
+877 DWSEKGVEPV
-887 VQAMSLEDSEDTV
+887 AQAMSLEDSEDTV

-950 EQTAPMEDAGESAPA
+950 EQTAPMEDAGES
-965 NSTNS
+965 
-970 TEQTAPME
+970 
-978 DAGES
+978 
-983 VPANSMNSTEPAAS
+983 
-997 LEDTGE
+997 
-1003 SVPAN
+1003 
-1008 STNSTEQTAPMEDAG
+1008 
-1023 ESVPANS
+1023 
-1030 TNSTEQAASSEDTG
+1030 
-1044 ESVPAN
+1044 VPAN

-1069 ANSMNPTVIAV
+1069 ANSTNSTEITVSAD
-1080 NAGTDETPYILLA
+1080 TDETPYILLA
-1093 FDSSITEEQIKGAL
+1093 FENTVTEEQIKN
-1107 KIKKDSQDIDINWL
+1107 SQSVTKQNSSDKLEIHWVNYDTENSEDGQIDENKDINA
-1121 GDSTEI
+1121 T
-1127 DSNSAINADTD
+1127 TD
-1138 IIKNNEDG
+1138 IIHNKTDNKD
-1146 KEYRVAILRLKEGGS
+1146 YRVAILRLKDAGT
-1161 YQVDTGD
+1161 YQVNTGSLSLDT
-1168 LALQKSESASVTSF
+1168 QKSQGVSIAPF
-1182 EKLNLTLNNNQVS
+1182 EELELTLNNQQVS

-1213 ANAEGGADYLIDEQE
+1213 AKEKGGADYLIDEQE

-1282 HQQFNTQV
+1282 HQQFNTRV
-1290 SYQNQNQPTAPRTV
+1290 SYQNQNQPTAPQTV
-1304 TLELAGNEV
+1304 TLELAGNEI

-1371 LSENETYKVGVSAY
+1371 LSANETYKVGVSAY

-1412 LDMMLSVNGTTCTAD
+1412 LDMMLFVNGTTCTAD

-1480 EGSLMFKIDGISEI
+1480 EGNLMFKIDGISEI

-1513 TAPVLTLSDPVFYA
+1513 TAPMLTLSDPVFYA

-1538 TADAGSKIIYGNDGA
+1538 TADAGSKIIYGDDGA

-1644 TEKSGGTKI
+1644 TEKSGGIKI
-1653 TTDTVFH
+1653 TTDTIFH

-1826 SSIEAKATIGNRPVY
+1826 SSIEAKVTIGNRPVY

-1871 PAKNEQTGNLYAVS
+1871 PTKNEQTGNLYAVS

-1897 SNYDADQKAVI
+1897 SNYNADQKAVI

-2058 ISSWAKEAVKSMQ
+2058 ISSWAKEAVESMQ

-2094 VATVLRRFVEIV
+2094 VATVLWRFVEII

-2113 GWR
+2113 G

>member
-11 LCLLLGVLPSQALAY
+11 LCLLLGILPSQALAY

-197 GFSGMGHANA
+197 AFSGMGHANA

-212 IKMSRTVYNQDKQA
+212 IKMSRTVYNYDEQV
-226 EISTECSVLTSKVEN
+226 EISTESSVLTSKVEN
-241 LDTWQSFPQGGDWC
+241 LDTWQSFSQGTDWC

-261 VYVDGYAWANP
+261 VYVDGYTWANP

-290 DTVSVTPGSN
+290 DTVSVTPGNN

-378 LDVLKQQYGNP
+378 LDALKKQYGNP
-389 IAIISGEYESKNG
+389 VALISGEYESKNG
-402 TDFTFT
+402 AEFTFT

-476 PEKNDAV
+476 PGKNDAV

-491 TAKLENAAAD
+491 TAKLEQATAD

-521 AFTLEEL
+521 SFTLEEL

-571 EERYAFSLELNA
+571 KEKYAFSLELNA
-583 FDLFETEAELAL
+583 FDLFETEAELEL
-595 ERASNGGLL
+595 TRSQKDGSLL
-604 PDELWFYV
+604 PNTLYFYV
-612 KASPGIV
+612 AASPGIP
-619 LVPPV
+619 LIPPV

-635 FKDLAATVN
+635 FSNLADTVN
-644 GDYFAIPPI
+644 GDYFAIPPL
-653 KLRGALT
+653 KLRGTLKGT
-660 GRYLHLIEGTGN
+660 YLHLIEGKGD
-672 VVIGPSEISLKATDV
+672 VVIGPSEISLTASDV
-687 GLVGAGEATQIIDS
+687 GIVGTNASIIDS
-701 FGYTLKLNGQERTYE
+701 FGYSLKLNGQERTYN
-716 GTNYKGIYFAG
+716 GTDYTGIYFVG
-727 SEELALALPSKAL
+727 SEALELDLP
-740 NVIALDSAIELGA
+740 NTEIDVFILDTSIELGA
-753 FGGVNDKKENLYLG
+753 FGGTGTKNDKQHLYLA
-767 IGANGTVIGTLQFPN
+767 IGANAVVKSKVQVPSDVPVIGGWKL
-782 NFFIPCL
+782 
-789 RGKALSRTDVELILG
+789 GSWDVDLIVG
-804 GQTVIPIKG
+804 GQTEFPIKD

-821 QAFGNIDVYL
+821 QAFSNIDVYL
-831 GAMTQTTNWLY
+831 GAMTGVYAGIIDARL
-842 DVRAWVIIP
+842 WVLVP
-851 NIIETNFR
+851 NIVETNFR
-859 MGEGWDIEGTLF
+859 RGGGWDVETKWFGRLPE
-871 SKLDTW
+871 W
-877 DWTEHGVEPV
+877 DWSEKGVEPV
-887 VQAMSLEDSEDTV
+887 AQAMSLEDSEDTV

-950 EQTAPMEDAGESAPA
+950 EQTAPMEDAGES
-965 NSTNS
+965 
-970 TEQTAPME
+970 
-978 DAGES
+978 
-983 VPANSMNSTEPAAS
+983 
-997 LEDTGE
+997 
-1003 SVPAN
+1003 
-1008 STNSTEQTAPMEDAG
+1008 
-1023 ESVPANS
+1023 
-1030 TNSTEQAASSEDTG
+1030 
-1044 ESVPAN
+1044 VPAN

-1069 ANSMNPTVIAV
+1069 ANSTNSTEITVSAD
-1080 NAGTDETPYILLA
+1080 TDETPYILLA
-1093 FDSSITEEQIKGAL
+1093 FENTVTEEQIKNSLSVTKQNSSDKLEIHWVNYDTENSEDGQIDEN
-1107 KIKKDSQDIDINWL
+1107 KDINA
-1121 GDSTEI
+1121 T
-1127 DSNSAINADTD
+1127 TD
-1138 IIKNNEDG
+1138 IIHNKTDNKD
-1146 KEYRVAILRLKEGGS
+1146 YRVAILRLKDAGT
-1161 YQVDTGD
+1161 YQVNTGSLSLDT
-1168 LALQKSESASVTSF
+1168 QKSQGVSIAPF
-1182 EKLNLTLNNNQVS
+1182 EELELTLNNQQVS

-1213 ANAEGGADYLIDEQE
+1213 AKEKGGADYLIDEQE

-1282 HQQFNTQV
+1282 HQQFNTRV
-1290 SYQNQNQPTAPRTV
+1290 SYQNQNQPTAPQTV
-1304 TLELAGNEV
+1304 TLELAGNEI

-1371 LSENETYKVGVSAY
+1371 LSANETYKVGVSAY

-1412 LDMMLSVNGTTCTAD
+1412 LDMMLFVNGTTCTAD

-1480 EGSLMFKIDGISEI
+1480 EGNLMFKIDGISEI

-1513 TAPVLTLSDPVFYA
+1513 TAPMLTLSDPVFYA

-1538 TADAGSKIIYGNDGA
+1538 TADAGSKIIYGDDGA

-1644 TEKSGGTKI
+1644 TEKSGGIKI
-1653 TTDTVFH
+1653 TTDTIFH

-1826 SSIEAKATIGNRPVY
+1826 SSIEAKVTIGNRPVY

-1871 PAKNEQTGNLYAVS
+1871 PTKNEQTGNLYAVS

-1897 SNYDADQKAVI
+1897 SNYNADQKAVI

-2113 GWR
+2113 GWQ

>member
-11 LCLLLGVLPSQALAY
+11 LCLLLGILPSQALAY

-197 GFSGMGHANA
+197 AFSGMGHANA

-212 IKMSRTVYNQDKQA
+212 IKMSRTVYNYDEQV
-226 EISTECSVLTSKVEN
+226 EISTESSVLTSKVEN
-241 LDTWQSFPQGGDWC
+241 LDTWQSFSQGTDWC

-261 VYVDGYAWANP
+261 VYVDGYTWANP

-290 DTVSVTPGSN
+290 DTVSVTPGNN

-378 LDVLKQQYGNP
+378 LDALKKQYGNP
-389 IAIISGEYESKNG
+389 VALISGEYESKNG
-402 TDFTFT
+402 AEFTFT

-476 PEKNDAV
+476 PGKNDAV

-491 TAKLENAAAD
+491 TAKLEQATAD

-521 AFTLEEL
+521 SFTLEEL

-571 EERYAFSLELNA
+571 KEKYAFSLELNA
-583 FDLFETEAELAL
+583 FDLFETEAELEL
-595 ERASNGGLL
+595 TRSQKDGSLL
-604 PDELWFYV
+604 PNTLYFYV
-612 KASPGIV
+612 AASPGIP
-619 LVPPV
+619 LIPPV

-635 FKDLAATVN
+635 FSNLADTVN
-644 GDYFAIPPI
+644 GDYFAIPPL
-653 KLRGALT
+653 KLRGTLKGT
-660 GRYLHLIEGTGN
+660 YLHLIEGKGD
-672 VVIGPSEISLKATDV
+672 VVIGPSEISLTASDV
-687 GLVGAGEATQIIDS
+687 GIVGTNASIIDS
-701 FGYTLKLNGQERTYE
+701 FGYSLKLNGQERTYN
-716 GTNYKGIYFAG
+716 GTDYTGIYFVG
-727 SEELALALPSKAL
+727 SEALELDLP
-740 NVIALDSAIELGA
+740 NTEIDVFILDTSIELGA
-753 FGGVNDKKENLYLG
+753 FGGTGTKNDKQHLYLA
-767 IGANGTVIGTLQFPN
+767 IGANAVVKSKVQVPSDVPVIGGWKL
-782 NFFIPCL
+782 
-789 RGKALSRTDVELILG
+789 GSWDVDLIVG
-804 GQTVIPIKG
+804 GQTEFPIKD

-821 QAFGNIDVYL
+821 QAFSNIDVYL
-831 GAMTQTTNWLY
+831 GAMTGVYAGIIDARL
-842 DVRAWVIIP
+842 WVLVP
-851 NIIETNFR
+851 NIVETNFR
-859 MGEGWDIEGTLF
+859 RGGGWDVETKWFGRLPE
-871 SKLDTW
+871 W
-877 DWTEHGVEPV
+877 DWSEKGVEPV
-887 VQAMSLEDSEDTV
+887 AQAMSLEDSEDTV

-950 EQTAPMEDAGESAPA
+950 EQTAPMEDAGES
-965 NSTNS
+965 
-970 TEQTAPME
+970 
-978 DAGES
+978 G
-983 VPANSMNSTEPAAS
+983 
-997 LEDTGE
+997 
-1003 SVPAN
+1003 
-1008 STNSTEQTAPMEDAG
+1008 
-1023 ESVPANS
+1023 
-1030 TNSTEQAASSEDTG
+1030 
-1044 ESVPAN
+1044 PAN

-1069 ANSMNPTVIAV
+1069 ANSTNSTEITVSAD
-1080 NAGTDETPYILLA
+1080 TDETPYILLA
-1093 FDSSITEEQIKGAL
+1093 FENTVTEEQIKNSLSVTKQNSSDKLEIHWVNYDTENSEDGQIDEN
-1107 KIKKDSQDIDINWL
+1107 KDINA
-1121 GDSTEI
+1121 T
-1127 DSNSAINADTD
+1127 TD
-1138 IIKNNEDG
+1138 IIHNKTDNKD
-1146 KEYRVAILRLKEGGS
+1146 YRVAILRLKDAGT
-1161 YQVDTGD
+1161 YQVNTGSLSLDT
-1168 LALQKSESASVTSF
+1168 QKSQGVSIAPF
-1182 EKLNLTLNNNQVS
+1182 EELELTLNNQQVS

-1213 ANAEGGADYLIDEQE
+1213 AKEKGGADYLIDEQE

-1282 HQQFNTQV
+1282 HQQFNTRV
-1290 SYQNQNQPTAPRTV
+1290 SYQNQNQPTAPQTV
-1304 TLELAGNEV
+1304 TLELAGNEI

-1371 LSENETYKVGVSAY
+1371 LSANETYKVGVSAY

-1412 LDMMLSVNGTTCTAD
+1412 LDMMLFVNGTTCTAD

-1480 EGSLMFKIDGISEI
+1480 EGNLMFKIDGISEI

-1513 TAPVLTLSDPVFYA
+1513 TAPMLTLSDPVFYA

-1538 TADAGSKIIYGNDGA
+1538 TADAGSKIIYGDDGA

-1609 GNGGMPSVGS
+1609 GNGGTPSVGS

-2094 VATVLRRFVEIV
+2094 VATVLWRFVEII

-2113 GWR
+2113 G

>member
-11 LCLLLGVLPSQALAY
+11 LCLLLGILPSQALAY

-197 GFSGMGHANA
+197 AFSGMGHANA

-212 IKMSRTVYNQDKQA
+212 IKMSRTVYNYDEQV
-226 EISTECSVLTSKVEN
+226 EISTESSVLTSKVEN
-241 LDTWQSFPQGGDWC
+241 LDTWQSFSQGTDWC

-261 VYVDGYAWANP
+261 VYVDGYTWANP

-290 DTVSVTPGSN
+290 DTVSVTPGNN

-378 LDVLKQQYGNP
+378 LDALKKQYGNP
-389 IAIISGEYESKNG
+389 VALISGEYESKNG
-402 TDFTFT
+402 AEFTFT

-476 PEKNDAV
+476 PGKNDAV

-491 TAKLENAAAD
+491 TAKLEQATAD

-521 AFTLEEL
+521 SFTLEEL

-571 EERYAFSLELNA
+571 KEKYAFSLELNA
-583 FDLFETEAELAL
+583 FDLFETEAELEL
-595 ERASNGGLL
+595 TRSQKDGSLL
-604 PDELWFYV
+604 PNTLYFYV
-612 KASPGIV
+612 AASPGIP
-619 LVPPV
+619 LIPPV

-635 FKDLAATVN
+635 FSNLADTVN
-644 GDYFAIPPI
+644 GDYFAIPPL
-653 KLRGALT
+653 KLRGTLKGT
-660 GRYLHLIEGTGN
+660 YLHLIEGKGD
-672 VVIGPSEISLKATDV
+672 VVIGPSEISLTASDV
-687 GLVGAGEATQIIDS
+687 GIVGTNASIIDS
-701 FGYTLKLNGQERTYE
+701 FGYSLKLNGQERTYN
-716 GTNYKGIYFAG
+716 GTDYTGIYFVG
-727 SEELALALPSKAL
+727 SEALELDLP
-740 NVIALDSAIELGA
+740 NTEIDVFILDTSIELGA
-753 FGGVNDKKENLYLG
+753 FGGTGTKNDKQHLYLA
-767 IGANGTVIGTLQFPN
+767 IGANAVVKSKVQVPSDVPVIGGWKL
-782 NFFIPCL
+782 
-789 RGKALSRTDVELILG
+789 GSWDVDLIVG
-804 GQTVIPIKG
+804 GQTEFPIKY

-821 QAFGNIDVYL
+821 QAFSNIDVYL
-831 GAMTQTTNWLY
+831 GAMTGVYAGIIDARL
-842 DVRAWVIIP
+842 WVLVP
-851 NIIETNFR
+851 NIVETNFR
-859 MGEGWDIEGTLF
+859 RGGGWDVETKWFGRLPE
-871 SKLDTW
+871 W
-877 DWTEHGVEPV
+877 DWSEKGVEPV
-887 VQAMSLEDSEDTV
+887 AQAMSLEDSEDTV

-950 EQTAPMEDAGESAPA
+950 EITVSA
-965 NSTNS
+965 
-970 TEQTAPME
+970 
-978 DAGES
+978 D
-983 VPANSMNSTEPAAS
+983 
-997 LEDTGE
+997 
-1003 SVPAN
+1003 
-1008 STNSTEQTAPMEDAG
+1008 
-1023 ESVPANS
+1023 
-1030 TNSTEQAASSEDTG
+1030 
-1044 ESVPAN
+1044 
-1050 STNST
+1050 
-1055 EQAASSE
+1055 
-1062 DTGESAP
+1062 
-1069 ANSMNPTVIAV
+1069 
-1080 NAGTDETPYILLA
+1080 TDETPYILLA
-1093 FDSSITEEQIKGAL
+1093 FENTVTEEQIKNSLSVTKQNSSDKLEIHWVNYDTENSEDGQIDEN
-1107 KIKKDSQDIDINWL
+1107 KDINA
-1121 GDSTEI
+1121 T
-1127 DSNSAINADTD
+1127 TD
-1138 IIKNNEDG
+1138 IIHNKTDNKD
-1146 KEYRVAILRLKEGGS
+1146 YRVAILRLKDAGT
-1161 YQVDTGD
+1161 YQVNTGSLSLDT
-1168 LALQKSESASVTSF
+1168 QKSQGVSIAPF
-1182 EKLNLTLNNNQVS
+1182 EELELTLNNQQVS

-1213 ANAEGGADYLIDEQE
+1213 AKEKGGADYLIDEQE

-1282 HQQFNTQV
+1282 HQQFNTRV
-1290 SYQNQNQPTAPRTV
+1290 SYQNQNQPTAPQTV
-1304 TLELAGNEV
+1304 TLELAGNEI

-1371 LSENETYKVGVSAY
+1371 LSANETYKVGVSAY

-1412 LDMMLSVNGTTCTAD
+1412 LDMMLFVNGTTCTAD

-1480 EGSLMFKIDGISEI
+1480 EGNLMFKIDGISEI

-1513 TAPVLTLSDPVFYA
+1513 TAPMLTLSDPVFYA

-1538 TADAGSKIIYGNDGA
+1538 TADAGSKIIYGDDGA

-1764 KLDGVQITLKADA
+1764 KLDGLQITLKADA

-2113 GWR
+2113 GWQ

>member
-11 LCLLLGVLPSQALAY
+11 LCLLLGILPSQALAY

-197 GFSGMGHANA
+197 AFSGMGHANA

-212 IKMSRTVYNQDKQA
+212 IKMSRTVYNYDEQV
-226 EISTECSVLTSKVEN
+226 EISTESSVLTSKVEN
-241 LDTWQSFPQGGDWC
+241 LDTWQSFSQGTDWC

-261 VYVDGYAWANP
+261 VYVDGYTWANP

-290 DTVSVTPGSN
+290 DTVSVTPGNN

-378 LDVLKQQYGNP
+378 LDALKKQYGNP
-389 IAIISGEYESKNG
+389 VALISGEYESKNG
-402 TDFTFT
+402 AEFTFT

-476 PEKNDAV
+476 PGKNDAV

-491 TAKLENAAAD
+491 TAKLEQATAD

-521 AFTLEEL
+521 SFTLEEL

-571 EERYAFSLELNA
+571 KEKYAFSLELNA
-583 FDLFETEAELAL
+583 FDLFETEAELEL
-595 ERASNGGLL
+595 TRSQKDGSLL
-604 PDELWFYV
+604 PNTLYFYV
-612 KASPGIV
+612 AASPGIP
-619 LVPPV
+619 LIPPV

-635 FKDLAATVN
+635 FSNLADTVN
-644 GDYFAIPPI
+644 GDYFAIPPL
-653 KLRGALT
+653 KLRGTLKGT
-660 GRYLHLIEGTGN
+660 YLHLIEGKGD
-672 VVIGPSEISLKATDV
+672 VVIGPSEISLTASDV
-687 GLVGAGEATQIIDS
+687 GIVGTNASIIDS
-701 FGYTLKLNGQERTYE
+701 FGYSLKLNGQERTYN
-716 GTNYKGIYFAG
+716 GTDYTGIYFVG
-727 SEELALALPSKAL
+727 SEALELDLP
-740 NVIALDSAIELGA
+740 NTEIDVFILDTSIELGA
-753 FGGVNDKKENLYLG
+753 FGGTGTKNDKQHLYLA
-767 IGANGTVIGTLQFPN
+767 IGANAVVKSKVQVPSDVPVIGGWKL
-782 NFFIPCL
+782 
-789 RGKALSRTDVELILG
+789 GSWDVDLIVG
-804 GQTVIPIKG
+804 GQTEFPIKD

-821 QAFGNIDVYL
+821 QAFSNIDVYL
-831 GAMTQTTNWLY
+831 GAMTGVYAGIIDARL
-842 DVRAWVIIP
+842 WVLVP
-851 NIIETNFR
+851 NIVETNFR
-859 MGEGWDIEGTLF
+859 RGGGWDVETKWFGRLPE
-871 SKLDTW
+871 W
-877 DWTEHGVEPV
+877 DWSEKGVEPV
-887 VQAMSLEDSEDTV
+887 AQAMSLEDSEDTV

-950 EQTAPMEDAGESAPA
+950 EQTAPMEDAGES
-965 NSTNS
+965 
-970 TEQTAPME
+970 
-978 DAGES
+978 G
-983 VPANSMNSTEPAAS
+983 
-997 LEDTGE
+997 
-1003 SVPAN
+1003 
-1008 STNSTEQTAPMEDAG
+1008 
-1023 ESVPANS
+1023 
-1030 TNSTEQAASSEDTG
+1030 
-1044 ESVPAN
+1044 PAN

-1069 ANSMNPTVIAV
+1069 ANSTNSTEITVSAD
-1080 NAGTDETPYILLA
+1080 TDETPYILLA
-1093 FDSSITEEQIKGAL
+1093 FENTVTEEQIKNSLSVTKQNSSDKLEIHWVNYDTENSEDGQIDEN
-1107 KIKKDSQDIDINWL
+1107 KDINA
-1121 GDSTEI
+1121 T
-1127 DSNSAINADTD
+1127 TD
-1138 IIKNNEDG
+1138 IIHNKTDNKD
-1146 KEYRVAILRLKEGGS
+1146 YRVAILRLKDAGT
-1161 YQVDTGD
+1161 YQVNTGSLSLDT
-1168 LALQKSESASVTSF
+1168 QKSQGVSIAPF
-1182 EKLNLTLNNNQVS
+1182 EELELTLNNQQVS

-1213 ANAEGGADYLIDEQE
+1213 AKEKGGADYLIDEQE

-1282 HQQFNTQV
+1282 HQQFNTRV
-1290 SYQNQNQPTAPRTV
+1290 SYQNQNQPTAPQTV
-1304 TLELAGNEV
+1304 TLELAGNEI

-1371 LSENETYKVGVSAY
+1371 LSANETYKVGVSAY

-1412 LDMMLSVNGTTCTAD
+1412 LDMMLFVNGTTCTAD

-1480 EGSLMFKIDGISEI
+1480 EGNLMFKIDGISEI

-1513 TAPVLTLSDPVFYA
+1513 TAPMLTLSDPVFYA

-1538 TADAGSKIIYGNDGA
+1538 TADAGSKIIYGDDGA

-1609 GNGGMPSVGS
+1609 GNGGTPSVGN

-1764 KLDGVQITLKADA
+1764 KLDGLQITLKADA

-2113 GWR
+2113 GWQ

>member
-11 LCLLLGVLPSQALAY
+11 LCLLLGILPSQALAY

-197 GFSGMGHANA
+197 AFSGMGHANA

-212 IKMSRTVYNQDKQA
+212 IKMSRTVYNYDEQV
-226 EISTECSVLTSKVEN
+226 EISTESSVLTSKVEN
-241 LDTWQSFPQGGDWC
+241 LDTWQSFSQGTDWC

-261 VYVDGYAWANP
+261 VYVDGYTWANP

-290 DTVSVTPGSN
+290 DTVSVTPGNN

-378 LDVLKQQYGNP
+378 LDALKKQYGNP
-389 IAIISGEYESKNG
+389 VALISGEYESKNG
-402 TDFTFT
+402 AEFTFT

-476 PEKNDAV
+476 PGKNDAV

-491 TAKLENAAAD
+491 TAKLEQATAD

-521 AFTLEEL
+521 SFTLEEL

-571 EERYAFSLELNA
+571 KEKYAFSLELNA
-583 FDLFETEAELAL
+583 FDLFETEAELEL
-595 ERASNGGLL
+595 TRSQKDGSLL
-604 PDELWFYV
+604 PNTLYFYV
-612 KASPGIV
+612 AASPGIP
-619 LVPPV
+619 LIPPV

-635 FKDLAATVN
+635 FSNLADTVN
-644 GDYFAIPPI
+644 GDYFAIPPL
-653 KLRGALT
+653 KLRGTLKGT
-660 GRYLHLIEGTGN
+660 YLHLIEGKGD
-672 VVIGPSEISLKATDV
+672 VVIGPSEISLTASDV
-687 GLVGAGEATQIIDS
+687 GIVGTNASIIDS
-701 FGYTLKLNGQERTYE
+701 FGYSLKLNGQERTYN
-716 GTNYKGIYFAG
+716 GTDYTGIYFVG
-727 SEELALALPSKAL
+727 SEALELDLP
-740 NVIALDSAIELGA
+740 NTEIDVFILDTSIELGA
-753 FGGVNDKKENLYLG
+753 FGGTGTKNDKQHLYLA
-767 IGANGTVIGTLQFPN
+767 IGANAVVKSKVQVPSDVPVIGGWKL
-782 NFFIPCL
+782 
-789 RGKALSRTDVELILG
+789 GSWDVDLIVG
-804 GQTVIPIKG
+804 GQTEFPIKD

-821 QAFGNIDVYL
+821 QAFSNIDVYL
-831 GAMTQTTNWLY
+831 GAMTGVYAGIIDARL
-842 DVRAWVIIP
+842 WVLVP
-851 NIIETNFR
+851 NIVETNFR
-859 MGEGWDIEGTLF
+859 RGGGWDVETKWFGRLPE
-871 SKLDTW
+871 W
-877 DWTEHGVEPV
+877 DWSEKGVEPV
-887 VQAMSLEDSEDTV
+887 AQAMSLEDSEDTV

-950 EQTAPMEDAGESAPA
+950 EQTAPMEDAGES
-965 NSTNS
+965 
-970 TEQTAPME
+970 
-978 DAGES
+978 
-983 VPANSMNSTEPAAS
+983 
-997 LEDTGE
+997 
-1003 SVPAN
+1003 
-1008 STNSTEQTAPMEDAG
+1008 
-1023 ESVPANS
+1023 
-1030 TNSTEQAASSEDTG
+1030 
-1044 ESVPAN
+1044 VPAN

-1069 ANSMNPTVIAV
+1069 ANSTNSTEITVSAD
-1080 NAGTDETPYILLA
+1080 TDETPYILLA
-1093 FDSSITEEQIKGAL
+1093 FENTVTEEQIKNSLSVTKQNSSDKLEIHWVNYDTENSEDGQIDEN
-1107 KIKKDSQDIDINWL
+1107 KDINA
-1121 GDSTEI
+1121 T
-1127 DSNSAINADTD
+1127 TD
-1138 IIKNNEDG
+1138 IIHNKTDNKD
-1146 KEYRVAILRLKEGGS
+1146 YRVAILRLKDAGT
-1161 YQVDTGD
+1161 YQVNTGSLSLDT
-1168 LALQKSESASVTSF
+1168 QKSQGVSIAPF
-1182 EKLNLTLNNNQVS
+1182 EELELTLNNQQVS

-1213 ANAEGGADYLIDEQE
+1213 AKEKGGADYLIDEQE

-1282 HQQFNTQV
+1282 HQQFNTRV
-1290 SYQNQNQPTAPRTV
+1290 SYQNQNQPTAPQTV
-1304 TLELAGNEV
+1304 TLELAGNEI

-1371 LSENETYKVGVSAY
+1371 LSANETYKVGVSAY

-1412 LDMMLSVNGTTCTAD
+1412 LDMMLFVNGTTCTAD

-1480 EGSLMFKIDGISEI
+1480 EGNLMFKIDGISEI

-1538 TADAGSKIIYGNDGA
+1538 TADAGSKIIYGDDGA

-1561 TFTIPGTLDENSGV
+1561 TFTIPGTLDKNSGV

-1609 GNGGMPSVGS
+1609 GNGGTPSVGN

-1669 TYTGGGGGS
+1669 TYTGG
-1678 SSGGSSSNDG
+1678 SSSNDG

-1710 TTAQSEKVKTD
+1710 TTALSEKVKTD

-1764 KLDGVQITLKADA
+1764 KLDGLQITLKADA

-2094 VATVLRRFVEIV
+2094 VATVLRRFVEII

-2113 GWR
+2113 GWQQNDSGQ

>member
-11 LCLLLGVLPSQALAY
+11 LCLLLGILPSQALAY

-197 GFSGMGHANA
+197 AFSGMGHANA

-212 IKMSRTVYNQDKQA
+212 IKMSRTVYNYDEQV
-226 EISTECSVLTSKVEN
+226 EISTESSVLTSKVEN
-241 LDTWQSFPQGGDWC
+241 LDTWQSFSQGTDWC

-261 VYVDGYAWANP
+261 VYVDGYTWANP

-290 DTVSVTPGSN
+290 DTVSVTPGNN

-378 LDVLKQQYGNP
+378 LDALKKQYGNP
-389 IAIISGEYESKNG
+389 VALISGEYESKNG
-402 TDFTFT
+402 AEFTFT

-476 PEKNDAV
+476 PGKNDAV

-491 TAKLENAAAD
+491 TAKLEQATAD

-521 AFTLEEL
+521 SFTLEEL

-571 EERYAFSLELNA
+571 KEKYAFSLELNA
-583 FDLFETEAELAL
+583 FDLFETEAELEL
-595 ERASNGGLL
+595 TRSQKDGSLL
-604 PDELWFYV
+604 PNTLYFYV
-612 KASPGIV
+612 AASPGIP
-619 LVPPV
+619 LIPPV

-635 FKDLAATVN
+635 FSNLADTVN
-644 GDYFAIPPI
+644 GDYFAIPPL
-653 KLRGALT
+653 KLRGTLKGT
-660 GRYLHLIEGTGN
+660 YLHLIEGKGD
-672 VVIGPSEISLKATDV
+672 VVIGPSEISLTASDV
-687 GLVGAGEATQIIDS
+687 GIVGTNASIIDS
-701 FGYTLKLNGQERTYE
+701 FGYSLKLNGQERTYN
-716 GTNYKGIYFAG
+716 GTDYTGIYFVG
-727 SEELALALPSKAL
+727 SEALELDLP
-740 NVIALDSAIELGA
+740 NTEIDVFILDTSIELGA
-753 FGGVNDKKENLYLG
+753 FGGTGTKNDKQHLYLA
-767 IGANGTVIGTLQFPN
+767 IGANAVVKSKVQVPSDVPVIGGWKL
-782 NFFIPCL
+782 
-789 RGKALSRTDVELILG
+789 GSWDVDLIVG
-804 GQTVIPIKG
+804 GQTEFPIKD

-821 QAFGNIDVYL
+821 QAFSNIDVYL
-831 GAMTQTTNWLY
+831 GAMTGVYAGIIDARL
-842 DVRAWVIIP
+842 WVLVP
-851 NIIETNFR
+851 NIVETNFR
-859 MGEGWDIEGTLF
+859 RGGGWDVETKWFGRLPE
-871 SKLDTW
+871 W
-877 DWTEHGVEPV
+877 DWSEKGVEPV
-887 VQAMSLEDSEDTV
+887 AQAMSLEDSEDTV

-950 EQTAPMEDAGESAPA
+950 EQTAPMEDAGES
-965 NSTNS
+965 
-970 TEQTAPME
+970 
-978 DAGES
+978 
-983 VPANSMNSTEPAAS
+983 
-997 LEDTGE
+997 
-1003 SVPAN
+1003 
-1008 STNSTEQTAPMEDAG
+1008 
-1023 ESVPANS
+1023 
-1030 TNSTEQAASSEDTG
+1030 
-1044 ESVPAN
+1044 VPAN

-1069 ANSMNPTVIAV
+1069 ANSTNSTEITVSAD
-1080 NAGTDETPYILLA
+1080 TDETPYILLA
-1093 FDSSITEEQIKGAL
+1093 FENTVTEEQIKNSLSVTKQNSSDKLEIHWVNYDTENSEDGQIDEN
-1107 KIKKDSQDIDINWL
+1107 KDINA
-1121 GDSTEI
+1121 T
-1127 DSNSAINADTD
+1127 TD
-1138 IIKNNEDG
+1138 IIHNKTDNKD
-1146 KEYRVAILRLKEGGS
+1146 YRVAILRLKDAGT
-1161 YQVDTGD
+1161 YQVNTGSLSLDT
-1168 LALQKSESASVTSF
+1168 QKSQGVSIAPF
-1182 EKLNLTLNNNQVS
+1182 EELELTLNNQQVS

-1213 ANAEGGADYLIDEQE
+1213 AKEKGGADYLIDEQE

-1282 HQQFNTQV
+1282 HQQFNTRV
-1290 SYQNQNQPTAPRTV
+1290 SYQNQNQPTAPQTV
-1304 TLELAGNEV
+1304 TLELAGNEI

-1371 LSENETYKVGVSAY
+1371 LSANETYKVGVSAY

-1412 LDMMLSVNGTTCTAD
+1412 LDMMLFVNGTTCTAD

-1480 EGSLMFKIDGISEI
+1480 EGNLMFKIDGISEI

-1513 TAPVLTLSDPVFYA
+1513 TAPMLTLSDPVFYA

-1538 TADAGSKIIYGNDGA
+1538 TADAGSKIIYGDDGA

-1609 GNGGMPSVGS
+1609 GNGGTPSVGS

-1826 SSIEAKATIGNRPVY
+1826 SSIEAKVTIGNRPVY

-2094 VATVLRRFVEIV
+2094 VATVLWRFVEII

-2113 GWR
+2113 G

>member
-11 LCLLLGVLPSQALAY
+11 LCLLLGILPSQALAY

-197 GFSGMGHANA
+197 AFSGMGHANA

-212 IKMSRTVYNQDKQA
+212 IKMSRTVYNYDEQV
-226 EISTECSVLTSKVEN
+226 EISTESSVLTSKVEN
-241 LDTWQSFPQGGDWC
+241 LDTWQSFSQGTDWC

-261 VYVDGYAWANP
+261 VYVDGYTWANP

-290 DTVSVTPGSN
+290 DTVSVTPGNN

-313 YYFSDGE
+313 YYFSGDE
-320 DYPNSQ
+320 NYPSSQ

-378 LDVLKQQYGNP
+378 LDALKKQYGNP
-389 IAIISGEYESKNG
+389 VALISGEYESKNG
-402 TDFTFT
+402 AEFTFT

-476 PEKNDAV
+476 PGKNDAV

-491 TAKLENAAAD
+491 TAKLEQATAD

-521 AFTLEEL
+521 SFTLEEL

-571 EERYAFSLELNA
+571 KEKYAFSLELNA
-583 FDLFETEAELAL
+583 FDLFETEAELEL
-595 ERASNGGLL
+595 TRSQKDGSLL
-604 PDELWFYV
+604 PNTLYFYV
-612 KASPGIV
+612 AASPGIP
-619 LVPPV
+619 LIPPV

-635 FKDLAATVN
+635 FSNLADTVN
-644 GDYFAIPPI
+644 GDYFAIPPL
-653 KLRGALT
+653 KLRGTLKGT
-660 GRYLHLIEGTGN
+660 YLHLIEGKGD
-672 VVIGPSEISLKATDV
+672 VVIGPSEISLTASDV
-687 GLVGAGEATQIIDS
+687 GIVGTNASIIDS
-701 FGYTLKLNGQERTYE
+701 FGYSLKLNGQERTYN
-716 GTNYKGIYFAG
+716 GTDYTGIYFVG
-727 SEELALALPSKAL
+727 SEALELDLP
-740 NVIALDSAIELGA
+740 NTEIDVFILDTSIELGA
-753 FGGVNDKKENLYLG
+753 FGGTGTKNDKQHLYLA
-767 IGANGTVIGTLQFPN
+767 IGANAVVKSKVQVPSDVPVIGGWKL
-782 NFFIPCL
+782 
-789 RGKALSRTDVELILG
+789 GSWDVDLIVG
-804 GQTVIPIKG
+804 GQTEFPIKD

-821 QAFGNIDVYL
+821 QAFSNIDVYL
-831 GAMTQTTNWLY
+831 GAMTGVYAGIIDARL
-842 DVRAWVIIP
+842 WVLVP
-851 NIIETNFR
+851 NIVETNFR
-859 MGEGWDIEGTLF
+859 RGGGWDVETKWFGRLPE
-871 SKLDTW
+871 W
-877 DWTEHGVEPV
+877 DWSEKGVEPV
-887 VQAMSLEDSEDTV
+887 AQAMSLEDSEDTV

-950 EQTAPMEDAGESAPA
+950 EQTAPMEDAGES
-965 NSTNS
+965 
-970 TEQTAPME
+970 
-978 DAGES
+978 
-983 VPANSMNSTEPAAS
+983 
-997 LEDTGE
+997 
-1003 SVPAN
+1003 
-1008 STNSTEQTAPMEDAG
+1008 
-1023 ESVPANS
+1023 
-1030 TNSTEQAASSEDTG
+1030 
-1044 ESVPAN
+1044 VPAN

-1069 ANSMNPTVIAV
+1069 ANSTNSTEITVSAD
-1080 NAGTDETPYILLA
+1080 TDETPYILLA
-1093 FDSSITEEQIKGAL
+1093 FENTVTEAQIKNSLSVTKQNSSDKLEIHWVNYDTENSEDGQIDEN
-1107 KIKKDSQDIDINWL
+1107 KDINA
-1121 GDSTEI
+1121 T
-1127 DSNSAINADTD
+1127 TD
-1138 IIKNNEDG
+1138 IIHNKTDNKD
-1146 KEYRVAILRLKEGGS
+1146 YRVAILRLKDAGT
-1161 YQVDTGD
+1161 YQVNTGSLSLDT
-1168 LALQKSESASVTSF
+1168 QKSQGVSIAPF
-1182 EKLNLTLNNNQVS
+1182 EELELTLNNQQVS

-1213 ANAEGGADYLIDEQE
+1213 AKEKGGADYLIDEQE

-1282 HQQFNTQV
+1282 HQQFNTRV
-1290 SYQNQNQPTAPRTV
+1290 SYQNQNQPTAPQTV
-1304 TLELAGNEV
+1304 TLELAGNEI

-1331 YQKDGNDWID
+1331 YQKGGNDWID

-1371 LSENETYKVGVSAY
+1371 LSANETYKVGVSAY

-1412 LDMMLSVNGTTCTAD
+1412 LDMMLFVNGTTCTAD

-1480 EGSLMFKIDGISEI
+1480 EGNLMFKIDGISEI

-1513 TAPVLTLSDPVFYA
+1513 TAPMLTLSDPVFYA

-1538 TADAGSKIIYGNDGA
+1538 TADAGSKIIYGDDGA

-1609 GNGGMPSVGS
+1609 GNGGTPSVGS

-1826 SSIEAKATIGNRPVY
+1826 SSIEAKVTIGNRPVY

-1871 PAKNEQTGNLYAVS
+1871 PTKNEQTGNLYAVS

-1897 SNYDADQKAVI
+1897 SNYNADQKAVI

-2094 VATVLRRFVEIV
+2094 VATVLWRFVEII

-2113 GWR
+2113 G

>member
-11 LCLLLGVLPSQALAY
+11 LCLLLGILPSQALAY

-197 GFSGMGHANA
+197 AFSGMGHANA

-212 IKMSRTVYNQDKQA
+212 IKMSRTVYNYDEQV
-226 EISTECSVLTSKVEN
+226 EISTESSVLTSKVEN
-241 LDTWQSFPQGGDWC
+241 LDTWQSFSQGTDWC

-261 VYVDGYAWANP
+261 VYVDGYTWANP

-290 DTVSVTPGSN
+290 DTVSVTPGNN

-378 LDVLKQQYGNP
+378 LDALKKQYGNP
-389 IAIISGEYESKNG
+389 VALISGEYESKNG
-402 TDFTFT
+402 AEFTFT

-476 PEKNDAV
+476 PGKNDAV

-491 TAKLENAAAD
+491 TAKLEQATAD

-521 AFTLEEL
+521 SFTLEEL

-571 EERYAFSLELNA
+571 KEKYAFSLELNA
-583 FDLFETEAELAL
+583 FDLFETEAELEL
-595 ERASNGGLL
+595 TRSQKDGSLL
-604 PDELWFYV
+604 PNTLYFYV
-612 KASPGIV
+612 AASPGIP
-619 LVPPV
+619 LIPPV

-635 FKDLAATVN
+635 FSNLADTVN
-644 GDYFAIPPI
+644 GDYFAIPPL
-653 KLRGALT
+653 KLRGTLKGT
-660 GRYLHLIEGTGN
+660 YLHLIEGKGD
-672 VVIGPSEISLKATDV
+672 VVIGPSEISLTASDV
-687 GLVGAGEATQIIDS
+687 GIVGTNASIIDS
-701 FGYTLKLNGQERTYE
+701 FGYSLKLNGQERTYN
-716 GTNYKGIYFAG
+716 GTDYTGIYFVG
-727 SEELALALPSKAL
+727 SEALELDLP
-740 NVIALDSAIELGA
+740 NTEIDVFILDTSIELGA
-753 FGGVNDKKENLYLG
+753 FGGTGTKNDKQHLYLA
-767 IGANGTVIGTLQFPN
+767 IGANAVVKSKVQVPSDVPVIGGWKL
-782 NFFIPCL
+782 
-789 RGKALSRTDVELILG
+789 GSWDVDLIVG
-804 GQTVIPIKG
+804 GQTEFPIKD

-821 QAFGNIDVYL
+821 QAFSNIDVYL
-831 GAMTQTTNWLY
+831 GAMTGVYAGIIDARL
-842 DVRAWVIIP
+842 WVLVP
-851 NIIETNFR
+851 NIVETNFR
-859 MGEGWDIEGTLF
+859 RGGGWDVETKWFGRLPE
-871 SKLDTW
+871 W
-877 DWTEHGVEPV
+877 DWSEKGVEPV
-887 VQAMSLEDSEDTV
+887 AQAMSLEDSEDTV

-950 EQTAPMEDAGESAPA
+950 EQTAPMEDAGES
-965 NSTNS
+965 
-970 TEQTAPME
+970 
-978 DAGES
+978 
-983 VPANSMNSTEPAAS
+983 
-997 LEDTGE
+997 
-1003 SVPAN
+1003 
-1008 STNSTEQTAPMEDAG
+1008 
-1023 ESVPANS
+1023 
-1030 TNSTEQAASSEDTG
+1030 
-1044 ESVPAN
+1044 VPAN

-1069 ANSMNPTVIAV
+1069 ANSTNSTEITVSAD
-1080 NAGTDETPYILLA
+1080 TDETPYILLA
-1093 FDSSITEEQIKGAL
+1093 FENTVTEEQIKNSLSVTKQNSSDKLEIHWVNYDTENSEDGQIDEN
-1107 KIKKDSQDIDINWL
+1107 KDINA
-1121 GDSTEI
+1121 T
-1127 DSNSAINADTD
+1127 TD
-1138 IIKNNEDG
+1138 IIHNKTDNKD
-1146 KEYRVAILRLKEGGS
+1146 YRVAILRLKDAGT
-1161 YQVDTGD
+1161 YQVNTGSLSLDT
-1168 LALQKSESASVTSF
+1168 QKSQGVSIAPF
-1182 EKLNLTLNNNQVS
+1182 EELELTLNNQQVS

-1213 ANAEGGADYLIDEQE
+1213 AKEKGGADYLIDEQE

-1282 HQQFNTQV
+1282 HQQFNTRV
-1290 SYQNQNQPTAPRTV
+1290 SYQNQNQPTAPQTV
-1304 TLELAGNEV
+1304 TLELAGNEI

-1371 LSENETYKVGVSAY
+1371 LSANETYKVGVSAY

-1412 LDMMLSVNGTTCTAD
+1412 LDMMLFVNGTTCTAD

-1480 EGSLMFKIDGISEI
+1480 EGNLMFKIDGISEI

-1513 TAPVLTLSDPVFYA
+1513 TAPMLTLSDPVFYA

-1538 TADAGSKIIYGNDGA
+1538 TADAGSKIIYGDDGA

-1644 TEKSGGTKI
+1644 TEKSGGIKI
-1653 TTDTVFH
+1653 TTDTIFH

-1792 TDRMTDFGFTLDTL
+1792 TDRMTDFSFTLDTL

-1826 SSIEAKATIGNRPVY
+1826 SSIEAKVTIGNRPVY

-1871 PAKNEQTGNLYAVS
+1871 PTKNEQTGNLYAVS

-1897 SNYDADQKAVI
+1897 SNYNADQKAVI

-2058 ISSWAKEAVKSMQ
+2058 ISSWAKEAVESMQ

-2094 VATVLRRFVEIV
+2094 VATVLWRFVEII

-2113 GWR
+2113 G

>member
-11 LCLLLGVLPSQALAY
+11 LCLLLGILPSQALAY

-197 GFSGMGHANA
+197 AFSGMGHANA

-212 IKMSRTVYNQDKQA
+212 IKMSRTVYNYDEQV
-226 EISTECSVLTSKVEN
+226 EISTESSVLTSKVEN
-241 LDTWQSFPQGGDWC
+241 LDTWQSFSQGTDWC

-261 VYVDGYAWANP
+261 VYVDGYTWANP

-290 DTVSVTPGSN
+290 DTVSVTPGNN

-378 LDVLKQQYGNP
+378 LDALKKQYGNP
-389 IAIISGEYESKNG
+389 VALISGEYESKNG
-402 TDFTFT
+402 AEFTFT

-476 PEKNDAV
+476 PGKNDAV

-491 TAKLENAAAD
+491 TAKLEQATAD

-521 AFTLEEL
+521 SFTLEEL

-571 EERYAFSLELNA
+571 KEKYAFSLELNA
-583 FDLFETEAELAL
+583 FDLFETEAELEL
-595 ERASNGGLL
+595 TRSQKDGSLL
-604 PDELWFYV
+604 PNTLYFYV
-612 KASPGIV
+612 AASPGIP
-619 LVPPV
+619 LIPPV

-635 FKDLAATVN
+635 FSNLADTVN
-644 GDYFAIPPI
+644 GDYFAIPPL
-653 KLRGALT
+653 KLRGTLKGT
-660 GRYLHLIEGTGN
+660 YLHLIEGKGD
-672 VVIGPSEISLKATDV
+672 VVIGPSEISLTASDV
-687 GLVGAGEATQIIDS
+687 GIVGTNASIIDS
-701 FGYTLKLNGQERTYE
+701 FGYSLKLNGQERTYN
-716 GTNYKGIYFAG
+716 GTDYTGIYFVG
-727 SEELALALPSKAL
+727 SEALELDLP
-740 NVIALDSAIELGA
+740 NTEIDVFILDTSIELGA
-753 FGGVNDKKENLYLG
+753 FGGTGTKNDKQHLYLA
-767 IGANGTVIGTLQFPN
+767 IGANAVVKSKVQVPSDVPVIGGWKL
-782 NFFIPCL
+782 
-789 RGKALSRTDVELILG
+789 GSWDVDLIVG
-804 GQTVIPIKG
+804 GQTEFPIKD

-821 QAFGNIDVYL
+821 QAFSNIDVYL
-831 GAMTQTTNWLY
+831 GAMTGVYAGIIDARL
-842 DVRAWVIIP
+842 WVLVP
-851 NIIETNFR
+851 NIVETNFR
-859 MGEGWDIEGTLF
+859 RGGGWDVETKWFGRLPE
-871 SKLDTW
+871 W
-877 DWTEHGVEPV
+877 DWSEKGVEPV
-887 VQAMSLEDSEDTV
+887 AQAMSLEDSEDTV

-950 EQTAPMEDAGESAPA
+950 EQTAPMEDAGES
-965 NSTNS
+965 
-970 TEQTAPME
+970 
-978 DAGES
+978 G
-983 VPANSMNSTEPAAS
+983 
-997 LEDTGE
+997 
-1003 SVPAN
+1003 
-1008 STNSTEQTAPMEDAG
+1008 
-1023 ESVPANS
+1023 
-1030 TNSTEQAASSEDTG
+1030 
-1044 ESVPAN
+1044 PAN

-1069 ANSMNPTVIAV
+1069 ANSTNSTEITVSAD
-1080 NAGTDETPYILLA
+1080 TDETPYILLA
-1093 FDSSITEEQIKGAL
+1093 FENTVTEEQIKNSLSVTKQNSSDKLEIHWVNYDTENSEDGQIDEN
-1107 KIKKDSQDIDINWL
+1107 KDINA
-1121 GDSTEI
+1121 T
-1127 DSNSAINADTD
+1127 TD
-1138 IIKNNEDG
+1138 IIHNKTDNKD
-1146 KEYRVAILRLKEGGS
+1146 YRVAILRLKDAGT
-1161 YQVDTGD
+1161 YQVNTGSLSLDT
-1168 LALQKSESASVTSF
+1168 QKSQGVSIAPF
-1182 EKLNLTLNNNQVS
+1182 EELELTLNNQQVS

-1213 ANAEGGADYLIDEQE
+1213 AKEKGGADYLIDEQE

-1282 HQQFNTQV
+1282 HQQFNTRV
-1290 SYQNQNQPTAPRTV
+1290 SYQNQNQPTAPQTV
-1304 TLELAGNEV
+1304 TLELAGNEI

-1371 LSENETYKVGVSAY
+1371 LSANETYKVGVSAY

-1412 LDMMLSVNGTTCTAD
+1412 LDMMLFVNGTTCTAD

-1480 EGSLMFKIDGISEI
+1480 EGNLMFKIDGISEI

-1513 TAPVLTLSDPVFYA
+1513 TAPMLTLSDPVFYA

-1538 TADAGSKIIYGNDGA
+1538 TADAGSKIIYGDDGA

-1764 KLDGVQITLKADA
+1764 KLDGLQITLKADA

-2113 GWR
+2113 GWQ

>member
-11 LCLLLGVLPSQALAY
+11 LCLLLGILPSQALAY

-197 GFSGMGHANA
+197 AFSGMGHANA

-212 IKMSRTVYNQDKQA
+212 IKMSRTVYNYDEQV
-226 EISTECSVLTSKVEN
+226 EISTESSVLTSKVEN
-241 LDTWQSFPQGGDWC
+241 LDTWQSFSQGTDWC

-261 VYVDGYAWANP
+261 VYVDGYTWANP

-290 DTVSVTPGSN
+290 DTVSVTPGNN

-378 LDVLKQQYGNP
+378 LDALKKQYGNP
-389 IAIISGEYESKNG
+389 VALISGEYESKNG
-402 TDFTFT
+402 AEFTFT

-476 PEKNDAV
+476 PGKNDAV

-491 TAKLENAAAD
+491 TAKLEQATAD

-521 AFTLEEL
+521 SFTLEEL

-571 EERYAFSLELNA
+571 KEKYAFSLELNA
-583 FDLFETEAELAL
+583 FDLFETEAELEL
-595 ERASNGGLL
+595 TRSQKDGSLL
-604 PDELWFYV
+604 PNTLYFYV
-612 KASPGIV
+612 AASPGIP
-619 LVPPV
+619 LIPPV

-635 FKDLAATVN
+635 FSNLADTVN
-644 GDYFAIPPI
+644 GDYFAIPPL
-653 KLRGALT
+653 KLRGTLKGT
-660 GRYLHLIEGTGN
+660 YLHLIEGKGD
-672 VVIGPSEISLKATDV
+672 VVIGPSEISLTASDV
-687 GLVGAGEATQIIDS
+687 GIVGTNASIIDS
-701 FGYTLKLNGQERTYE
+701 FGYSLKLNGQERTYN
-716 GTNYKGIYFAG
+716 GTDYTGIYFVG
-727 SEELALALPSKAL
+727 SEALELDLP
-740 NVIALDSAIELGA
+740 NTEIDVFILDTSIELGA
-753 FGGVNDKKENLYLG
+753 FGGTGTKNDKQHLYLA
-767 IGANGTVIGTLQFPN
+767 IGANAVVKSKVQVPSDVPVIGGWKL
-782 NFFIPCL
+782 
-789 RGKALSRTDVELILG
+789 GSWDVDLIVG
-804 GQTVIPIKG
+804 GQTEFPIKD

-821 QAFGNIDVYL
+821 QAFSNIDVYL
-831 GAMTQTTNWLY
+831 GAMTGVYAGIIDARL
-842 DVRAWVIIP
+842 WVLVP
-851 NIIETNFR
+851 NIVETNFR
-859 MGEGWDIEGTLF
+859 RGGGWDVETKWFGRLPE
-871 SKLDTW
+871 W
-877 DWTEHGVEPV
+877 DWSEKGVEPV
-887 VQAMSLEDSEDTV
+887 AQAMSLEDSEDTV

-950 EQTAPMEDAGESAPA
+950 EQTAPMEDAGES
-965 NSTNS
+965 
-970 TEQTAPME
+970 
-978 DAGES
+978 
-983 VPANSMNSTEPAAS
+983 
-997 LEDTGE
+997 
-1003 SVPAN
+1003 
-1008 STNSTEQTAPMEDAG
+1008 
-1023 ESVPANS
+1023 
-1030 TNSTEQAASSEDTG
+1030 
-1044 ESVPAN
+1044 VPAN

-1069 ANSMNPTVIAV
+1069 ANSTNSTEITVSAD
-1080 NAGTDETPYILLA
+1080 TDETPYILLA
-1093 FDSSITEEQIKGAL
+1093 FENTVTEEQIKNSLSVTKQNSSDKLEIHWVNYDTENSEDGQIDEN
-1107 KIKKDSQDIDINWL
+1107 KDINA
-1121 GDSTEI
+1121 T
-1127 DSNSAINADTD
+1127 TD
-1138 IIKNNEDG
+1138 IIHNKTDNKD
-1146 KEYRVAILRLKEGGS
+1146 YRVAILRLKDAGT
-1161 YQVDTGD
+1161 YQVNTGSLSLDT
-1168 LALQKSESASVTSF
+1168 QKSQGVSIAPF
-1182 EKLNLTLNNNQVS
+1182 EELELTLNNQQVS

-1213 ANAEGGADYLIDEQE
+1213 AKEKGGADYLIDEQE

-1282 HQQFNTQV
+1282 HQQFNTRV
-1290 SYQNQNQPTAPRTV
+1290 SYQNQNQPTAPQTV
-1304 TLELAGNEV
+1304 TLELAGNEI

-1371 LSENETYKVGVSAY
+1371 LSANETYKVGVSAY

-1412 LDMMLSVNGTTCTAD
+1412 LDMMLFVNGTTCTAD

-1480 EGSLMFKIDGISEI
+1480 EGNLMFKIDGISEI

-1513 TAPVLTLSDPVFYA
+1513 TAPMLTLSDPVFYA

-1538 TADAGSKIIYGNDGA
+1538 TADAGSKIIYGDDGA

-1826 SSIEAKATIGNRPVY
+1826 SSIEAKVTIGNRPVY

-1871 PAKNEQTGNLYAVS
+1871 PTKNEQTGNLYAVS

-1897 SNYDADQKAVI
+1897 SNYNADQKAVI

-2058 ISSWAKEAVKSMQ
+2058 ISSWAKEAVESMQ

-2094 VATVLRRFVEIV
+2094 VATVLWRFVEII

-2113 GWR
+2113 G

>member
-1 MKKFL
+1 
-6 SLLLT
+6 
-11 LCLLLGVLPSQALAY
+11 
-26 VGDILPSTGSTVTTE
+26 
-41 TRADGTLVLQND
+41 
-53 YIRVT
+53 
-58 LNKHDGSLTTSPAAT
+58 
-73 ADSANSIDRQKPY
+73 
-86 CEFIIYGSYGYGKA
+86 
-100 HPATL
+100 
-105 RLKSAEFVDTTPNG
+105 
-119 TAKAIKAVYDLTVNL
+119 
-134 SGKSVAATTAVY
+134 
-146 YELVQLKENE
+146 
-156 TSADTWGVLTS
+156 
-167 IDNIKINNNR
+167 
-177 DDLFGSLTGDMG
+177 
-189 VIWGYTLD
+189 
-197 GFSGMGHANA
+197 
-207 TDGPA
+207 
-212 IKMSRTVYNQDKQA
+212 
-226 EISTECSVLTSKVEN
+226 
-241 LDTWQSFPQGGDWC
+241 
-255 YNYITE
+255 
-261 VYVDGYAWANP
+261 
-272 FVGLSG
+272 
-278 YYENKTIKAYLP
+278 
-290 DTVSVTPGSN
+290 
-300 PNSTRV
+300 
-306 ECRNDIG
+306 
-313 YYFSDGE
+313 
-320 DYPNSQ
+320 
-326 RFLWGFRNLAKGAE
+326 
-340 DVPSEPDKV
+340 
-349 DISINAQRLAAFAN
+349 
-363 GNGGVTVE
+363 
-371 YVADDAA
+371 
-378 LDVLKQQYGNP
+378 
-389 IAIISGEYESKNG
+389 
-402 TDFTFT
+402 
-408 GGAALLSPSVT
+408 
-419 ATWDKSNGK
+419 
-428 LIIKKDGT
+428 
-436 IEHSGLSLNAPSF
+436 
-449 KFYQPNSGSGKD
+449 
-461 LEIKLTQ
+461 
-468 DGFSFEID
+468 
-476 PEKNDAV
+476 
-483 IYVDIPYA
+483 
-491 TAKLENAAAD
+491 
-501 AAGNLVFSG
+501 
-510 EIGFQTVFEGA
+510 
-521 AFTLEEL
+521 
-528 GYGLNEKNEFTVN
+528 
-541 GVHATG
+541 
-547 EFDTA
+547 
-552 KTLSLELA
+552 
-560 KVEGE
+560 
-565 VNTFKG
+565 
-571 EERYAFSLELNA
+571 
-583 FDLFETEAELAL
+583 
-595 ERASNGGLL
+595 
-604 PDELWFYV
+604 
-612 KASPGIV
+612 
-619 LVPPV
+619 
-624 PVGQLNGGGAG
+624 
-635 FKDLAATVN
+635 
-644 GDYFAIPPI
+644 
-653 KLRGALT
+653 
-660 GRYLHLIEGTGN
+660 
-672 VVIGPSEISLKATDV
+672 
-687 GLVGAGEATQIIDS
+687 
-701 FGYTLKLNGQERTYE
+701 
-716 GTNYKGIYFAG
+716 
-727 SEELALALPSKAL
+727 
-740 NVIALDSAIELGA
+740 
-753 FGGVNDKKENLYLG
+753 
-767 IGANGTVIGTLQFPN
+767 
-782 NFFIPCL
+782 
-789 RGKALSRTDVELILG
+789 
-804 GQTVIPIKG
+804 
-813 VSVDEGMK
+813 
-821 QAFGNIDVYL
+821 
-831 GAMTQTTNWLY
+831 
-842 DVRAWVIIP
+842 
-851 NIIETNFR
+851 
-859 MGEGWDIEGTLF
+859 
-871 SKLDTW
+871 
-877 DWTEHGVEPV
+877 
-887 VQAMSLEDSEDTV
+887 
-900 LMSSPSPTEQAASL
+900 
-914 EAVGESTPTSNTNS
+914 
-928 TEPAASLED
+928 
-937 TGESVPANSTNST
+937 
-950 EQTAPMEDAGESAPA
+950 
-965 NSTNS
+965 
-970 TEQTAPME
+970 
-978 DAGES
+978 
-983 VPANSMNSTEPAAS
+983 
-997 LEDTGE
+997 
-1003 SVPAN
+1003 
-1008 STNSTEQTAPMEDAG
+1008 
-1023 ESVPANS
+1023 
-1030 TNSTEQAASSEDTG
+1030 
-1044 ESVPAN
+1044 
-1050 STNST
+1050 
-1055 EQAASSE
+1055 
-1062 DTGESAP
+1062 
-1069 ANSMNPTVIAV
+1069 MNPTVIAV

-1290 SYQNQNQPTAPRTV
+1290 SYQNQNQPTAPQTV

-1561 TFTIPGTLDENSGV
+1561 TFTIPGTLDKNSGV

-1609 GNGGMPSVGS
+1609 GNGGTPSVGN

-1669 TYTGGGGGS
+1669 TYTGG
-1678 SSGGSSSNDG
+1678 SSSNDG

-1710 TTAQSEKVKTD
+1710 TTALSEKVKTD

-1743 AKKHGNQ
+1743 TKKHGNQ

-1764 KLDGVQITLKADA
+1764 KLDSVQITLKADA

-1826 SSIEAKATIGNRPVY
+1826 SSIEAKVTIGNRPVY

-1871 PAKNEQTGNLYAVS
+1871 PTKNEQTGNLYAVS

-1897 SNYDADQKAVI
+1897 SNYNADQKAVI

-1978 DPADYQSGKFT
+1978 DPADYSTGKFT

-2005 KTGIVS
+2005 SKGIVD
-2011 GTTDTTFAPDT
+2011 GTSATTFAPDT

-2094 VATVLRRFVEIV
+2094 VATVLRRFVEII

-2113 GWR
+2113 GWQQNDSGQ

>member
-11 LCLLLGVLPSQALAY
+11 LCLLLGILPSQALAY

-197 GFSGMGHANA
+197 AFSGMGHANA

-212 IKMSRTVYNQDKQA
+212 IKMSRTVYNYDEQV
-226 EISTECSVLTSKVEN
+226 EISTESSVLTSKVEN
-241 LDTWQSFPQGGDWC
+241 LDTWQSFSQGTDWC

-261 VYVDGYAWANP
+261 VYVDGYTWANP

-290 DTVSVTPGSN
+290 DTVSVTPGNN

-378 LDVLKQQYGNP
+378 LDALKKQYGNP
-389 IAIISGEYESKNG
+389 VALISGEYESKNG
-402 TDFTFT
+402 AEFTFT

-476 PEKNDAV
+476 PGKNDAV

-491 TAKLENAAAD
+491 TAKLEQATAD

-521 AFTLEEL
+521 SFTLEEL

-571 EERYAFSLELNA
+571 KEKYAFSLELNA
-583 FDLFETEAELAL
+583 FDLFETEAELEL
-595 ERASNGGLL
+595 TRSQKDGSLL
-604 PDELWFYV
+604 PNTLYFYV
-612 KASPGIV
+612 AASPGIP
-619 LVPPV
+619 LIPPV

-635 FKDLAATVN
+635 FSNLADTVN
-644 GDYFAIPPI
+644 GDYFAIPPL
-653 KLRGALT
+653 KLRGTLKGT
-660 GRYLHLIEGTGN
+660 YLHLIEGKGD
-672 VVIGPSEISLKATDV
+672 VVIGPSEISLTASDV
-687 GLVGAGEATQIIDS
+687 GIVGTNASIIDS
-701 FGYTLKLNGQERTYE
+701 FGYSLKLNGQERTYN
-716 GTNYKGIYFAG
+716 GTDYTGIYFVG
-727 SEELALALPSKAL
+727 SEALELDLP
-740 NVIALDSAIELGA
+740 NTEIDVFILDTSIELGA
-753 FGGVNDKKENLYLG
+753 FGGTGTKNDKQHLYLA
-767 IGANGTVIGTLQFPN
+767 IGANAVVKSKVQVPSDVPVIGGWKL
-782 NFFIPCL
+782 
-789 RGKALSRTDVELILG
+789 GSWDVDLIVG
-804 GQTVIPIKG
+804 GQTEFPIKD

-821 QAFGNIDVYL
+821 QAFSNIDVYL
-831 GAMTQTTNWLY
+831 GAMTGVYAGIIDARL
-842 DVRAWVIIP
+842 WVLVP
-851 NIIETNFR
+851 NIVETNFR
-859 MGEGWDIEGTLF
+859 RGGGWDVETKWFGRLPE
-871 SKLDTW
+871 W
-877 DWTEHGVEPV
+877 DWSEKGVEPV
-887 VQAMSLEDSEDTV
+887 AQAMSLEDSEDTV

-937 TGESVPANSTNST
+937 TGESVPTNSTNST
-950 EQTAPMEDAGESAPA
+950 EQTAPMEDAGES
-965 NSTNS
+965 
-970 TEQTAPME
+970 
-978 DAGES
+978 G
-983 VPANSMNSTEPAAS
+983 
-997 LEDTGE
+997 
-1003 SVPAN
+1003 
-1008 STNSTEQTAPMEDAG
+1008 
-1023 ESVPANS
+1023 
-1030 TNSTEQAASSEDTG
+1030 
-1044 ESVPAN
+1044 PAN

-1069 ANSMNPTVIAV
+1069 ANSTNSTEITVSAD
-1080 NAGTDETPYILLA
+1080 TDETPYILLA
-1093 FDSSITEEQIKGAL
+1093 FENTVTEEQIKNSLSVTKQNSSDKLEIHWVNYDTENSEDGQIDEN
-1107 KIKKDSQDIDINWL
+1107 KDINA
-1121 GDSTEI
+1121 T
-1127 DSNSAINADTD
+1127 TD
-1138 IIKNNEDG
+1138 IIHNKTDNKD
-1146 KEYRVAILRLKEGGS
+1146 YRVAILRLKDAGT
-1161 YQVDTGD
+1161 YQVNTGSLSLDT
-1168 LALQKSESASVTSF
+1168 QKSQGVSIAPF
-1182 EKLNLTLNNNQVS
+1182 EELELTLNNQQVS

-1213 ANAEGGADYLIDEQE
+1213 AKEKGGADYLIDEQE

-1282 HQQFNTQV
+1282 HQQFNTRV
-1290 SYQNQNQPTAPRTV
+1290 SYQNQNQPTAPQTV
-1304 TLELAGNEV
+1304 TLELAGNEI

-1371 LSENETYKVGVSAY
+1371 LSANETYKVGVSAY

-1412 LDMMLSVNGTTCTAD
+1412 LDMMLFVNGTTCTAD

-1480 EGSLMFKIDGISEI
+1480 EGNLMFKIDGISEI

-1513 TAPVLTLSDPVFYA
+1513 TAPMLTLSDPVFYA

-1538 TADAGSKIIYGNDGA
+1538 TADAGSKIIYGDDGA

-1764 KLDGVQITLKADA
+1764 KLDGLQITLKADA

-2113 GWR
+2113 GWQ

>member
-11 LCLLLGVLPSQALAY
+11 LCLLLGILPSQALAY

-197 GFSGMGHANA
+197 AFSGMGHANA

-212 IKMSRTVYNQDKQA
+212 IKMSRTVYNYDEQV
-226 EISTECSVLTSKVEN
+226 EISTESSVLTSKVEN
-241 LDTWQSFPQGGDWC
+241 LDTWQSFSQGTDWC

-261 VYVDGYAWANP
+261 VYVDGYTWANP

-290 DTVSVTPGSN
+290 DTVSVTPGNN

-378 LDVLKQQYGNP
+378 LDALKKQYGNP
-389 IAIISGEYESKNG
+389 VALISGEYESKNG
-402 TDFTFT
+402 AEFTFT

-476 PEKNDAV
+476 PGKNDAV

-491 TAKLENAAAD
+491 TAKLEQATAD

-521 AFTLEEL
+521 SFTLEEL

-571 EERYAFSLELNA
+571 KEKYAFSLELNA
-583 FDLFETEAELAL
+583 FDLFETEAELEL
-595 ERASNGGLL
+595 TRSQKDGSLL
-604 PDELWFYV
+604 PNTLYFYV
-612 KASPGIV
+612 AASPGIP
-619 LVPPV
+619 LIPPV

-635 FKDLAATVN
+635 FSNLADTVN
-644 GDYFAIPPI
+644 GDYFAIPPL
-653 KLRGALT
+653 KLRGTLKGT
-660 GRYLHLIEGTGN
+660 YLHLIEGKGD
-672 VVIGPSEISLKATDV
+672 VVIGPSEISLTASDV
-687 GLVGAGEATQIIDS
+687 GIVGTNASIIDS
-701 FGYTLKLNGQERTYE
+701 FGYSLKLNGQERTYN
-716 GTNYKGIYFAG
+716 GTDYTGIYFVG
-727 SEELALALPSKAL
+727 SEALELDLP
-740 NVIALDSAIELGA
+740 NTEIDVFILDTSIELGA
-753 FGGVNDKKENLYLG
+753 FGGTGTKNDKQHLYLA
-767 IGANGTVIGTLQFPN
+767 IGANAVVKSKVQVPSDVPVIGGWKL
-782 NFFIPCL
+782 
-789 RGKALSRTDVELILG
+789 GSWDVDLIVG
-804 GQTVIPIKG
+804 GQTEFPIKD

-821 QAFGNIDVYL
+821 QAFSNIDVYL
-831 GAMTQTTNWLY
+831 GAMTGVYAGIIDARL
-842 DVRAWVIIP
+842 WVLVP
-851 NIIETNFR
+851 NIVETNFR
-859 MGEGWDIEGTLF
+859 RGGGWDVETKWFGRLPE
-871 SKLDTW
+871 W
-877 DWTEHGVEPV
+877 DWSEKGVEPV
-887 VQAMSLEDSEDTV
+887 AQAMSLEDSEDTV

-950 EQTAPMEDAGESAPA
+950 EQTAPMEDAGES
-965 NSTNS
+965 
-970 TEQTAPME
+970 
-978 DAGES
+978 
-983 VPANSMNSTEPAAS
+983 
-997 LEDTGE
+997 
-1003 SVPAN
+1003 
-1008 STNSTEQTAPMEDAG
+1008 
-1023 ESVPANS
+1023 
-1030 TNSTEQAASSEDTG
+1030 
-1044 ESVPAN
+1044 VPAN

-1069 ANSMNPTVIAV
+1069 ANSTNSTEITVSAD
-1080 NAGTDETPYILLA
+1080 TDETPYILLA
-1093 FDSSITEEQIKGAL
+1093 FENTVTEEQIKNSLSVTKQNSSDKLEIHWVNYDTENSEDGQIDEN
-1107 KIKKDSQDIDINWL
+1107 KDINA
-1121 GDSTEI
+1121 T
-1127 DSNSAINADTD
+1127 TD
-1138 IIKNNEDG
+1138 IIHNKTDNKD
-1146 KEYRVAILRLKEGGS
+1146 YRVAILRLKDAGT
-1161 YQVDTGD
+1161 YQVNTGSLSLDT
-1168 LALQKSESASVTSF
+1168 QKSQGVSIAPF
-1182 EKLNLTLNNNQVS
+1182 EELELTLNNQQVS

-1213 ANAEGGADYLIDEQE
+1213 AKEKGGADYLIDEQE

-1282 HQQFNTQV
+1282 HQQFNTRV
-1290 SYQNQNQPTAPRTV
+1290 SYQNQNQPTAPQTV
-1304 TLELAGNEV
+1304 TLELAGNEI

-1371 LSENETYKVGVSAY
+1371 LSANETYKVGVSAY

-1412 LDMMLSVNGTTCTAD
+1412 LDMMLFVNGTTCTAD

-1480 EGSLMFKIDGISEI
+1480 EGNLMFKIDGISEI

-1513 TAPVLTLSDPVFYA
+1513 TAPMLTLSDPVFYA

-1538 TADAGSKIIYGNDGA
+1538 TADAGSKIIYGDDGA

-1644 TEKSGGTKI
+1644 TEKSGGIKI
-1653 TTDTVFH
+1653 TTDTIFH

-1826 SSIEAKATIGNRPVY
+1826 SSIEAKVTIGNRPVY

-1871 PAKNEQTGNLYAVS
+1871 PTKNEQTGNLYAVS

-1897 SNYDADQKAVI
+1897 SNYNADQKAVI

-2058 ISSWAKEAVKSMQ
+2058 ISSWAKEAVESMQ

-2079 TNNRFDPAGTATRAE
+2079 TNNRLDPAGTATRAE
-2094 VATVLRRFVEIV
+2094 VATVLWRFVEII

-2113 GWR
+2113 G